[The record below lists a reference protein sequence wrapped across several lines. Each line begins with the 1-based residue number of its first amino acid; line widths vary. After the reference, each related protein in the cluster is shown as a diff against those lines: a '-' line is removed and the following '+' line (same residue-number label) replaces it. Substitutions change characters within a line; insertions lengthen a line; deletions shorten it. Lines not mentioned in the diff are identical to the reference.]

1 MEVQIMSNIFL
12 TGCALTIVILITIM
26 LTIKKSVNNEETKI
40 FKKMLI
46 CNILESL
53 VTTTIVIVA
62 LIWDQTFILE
72 LLNRIDVIL
81 IVTWCS
87 LMFSYIYYISKSKPI
102 QSIKKRLWVFNSI
115 VFLLALFLPVK
126 IINSNGIMD
135 STGPL
140 TYFGFVMAIL
150 YIAMMLYALLTSSK
164 EKKKLN
170 KNKYIPFYF
179 LIGLLIAVAILRLIV
194 PSINFISI
202 LLSLID
208 LIMIFTIENPD
219 LKMIDALNSAKNQA
233 EKANQAKTDFL
244 SSMSHE
250 IRTPLNAIVGFSSC
264 IEDAKTLEE
273 AKENAKDV
281 ITASNTLLEIVNGIL
296 DISKIEAGKM
306 EITNASYLAY
316 DVFNELG
323 KLMRPRAT
331 EKGLDLQIHVA
342 EDIPATLYGDASN
355 VKKVITNI
363 LSNAVK
369 YTKKG
374 YVKYDV
380 SCVKNGDVCRIIV
393 SVEDTG
399 RGIKPENID
408 KLFNK
413 FERLD
418 EDRNTTVEGTGLGLA
433 ITKQLVEM
441 MGGKIIVQSVF
452 GSGSKFT
459 IILNQKIVSEKER
472 VSVVN
477 EIEKNVAT
485 LLGKRILVVDDNT
498 LNLKVAGKILEKY
511 NPKEIIN
518 VSSGFE
524 CIDKIKSGEQFDL
537 ILMDDMMP
545 KMSGTE
551 TLAKLKQIEG
561 FHTPVVALT
570 ANAIT
575 GMREKYLAAGF
586 NDYLSKPIEKQPL
599 ETLLSS
605 IFKKVETPSSISNGQ
620 SLFGDLP
627 PSIYE
632 IGSNNKLDIAQP
644 SDLKSSCEIPPV
656 TENTKDLTNELLAT
670 EETKKSRLKQLTDAK
685 IDVSKGVEFLG
696 DMDTY
701 NDTAKDFIQNLEA
714 RIEKLKQLKDQNDM
728 TNYAIEVHALK
739 SDAKYLGCK
748 NLSEIAFE
756 QEVKSK
762 SNDVNFIITDFSR
775 LEKEC
780 ERILSIFQKY
790 LETIR

>member
-1 MEVQIMSNIFL
+1 MGNGYL
-12 TGCALTIVILITIM
+12 TGCALTVVILITIM
-26 LTIKKSVNNEETKI
+26 LIIKKSINNVETKI
-40 FKKMLI
+40 FKRMLL

-53 VTTTIVIVA
+53 TTTTIVIVA
-62 LIWDQTFILE
+62 LIWNQTFVLE

-87 LMFSYIYYISKSKPI
+87 LMFTYIYYISKPTPI
-102 QSIKKRLWVFNSI
+102 QNIKKRLWLFNGI
-115 VFLLALFLPVK
+115 VFLLALFLPVE

-140 TYFGFVMAIL
+140 TYLGFVIAAL
-150 YIAMMLYALLTSSK
+150 YIVMMLYVLLTSSK

-179 LIGLLIAVAILRLIV
+179 LIGLLIVVAILRLVI

-219 LKMIDALNSAKNQA
+219 LKMIEALNVAKDQA

-264 IEDAKTLEE
+264 IEDAKTLDE

-306 EITNASYLAY
+306 EITNANYQAY
-316 DVFNELG
+316 DTFKELG
-323 KLMRPRAT
+323 KLMIPRAT
-331 EKGLDLQIHVA
+331 ERGLDLQIHIA
-342 EDIPATLYGDASN
+342 EDIPKTLYGDAAN

-380 SCVKNGDVCRIIV
+380 SCVKNGDICRIIV

-441 MGGKIIVQSVF
+441 MGGKIIVQSVY

-459 IILNQKIVSEKER
+459 IILNQKIVSEGEKVTVMNENESGT
-472 VSVVN
+472 VS
-477 EIEKNVAT
+477 
-485 LLGKRILVVDDNT
+485 LLGKRVLVVDDNM

-511 NPKEIIN
+511 NPKELVN

-551 TLAKLKQIEG
+551 TLAKLKEIPG
-561 FHTPVVALT
+561 FQTPVVALT
-570 ANAIT
+570 ANAIN
-575 GMREKYLAAGF
+575 GMREKYLSAGF
-586 NDYLSKPIEKQPL
+586 NDYLAKPIEKEPL
-599 ETLLSS
+599 EKLLAT
-605 IFKKVETPSSISNGQ
+605 IFKSAPAPSSKPQ
-620 SLFGDLP
+620 EQDSLFGDLP
-627 PSIYE
+627 ASIYE
-632 IGSNNKLDIAQP
+632 VGSNDKLDIAQP
-644 SDLKSSCEIPPV
+644 ADLRDDYDIPPV
-656 TENTKDLTNELLAT
+656 TENTKDLTNELIAA
-670 EETKKSRLKQLTDAK
+670 EEKKQNSTKQLLDAR
-685 IDVSKGVEFLG
+685 IDVAKGLELLG
-696 DMDTY
+696 DIDTY
-701 NDTAKDFIQNLEA
+701 NDTAKDYVSGLES
-714 RIEKLKQLKDQNDM
+714 RMNKMRELKDQKDM
-728 TNYAIEVHALK
+728 ANYAVEVHSLK
-739 SDAKYLGCK
+739 SDSKYLGCK
-748 NLSEIAFE
+748 ELADIAFE
-756 QEVKSK
+756 EEVKSK
-762 SNDVNFIITDFSR
+762 SGDAEFITSDFAR
-775 LEKEC
+775 LEREVNRVR
-780 ERILSIFQKY
+780 EILQKY
-790 LETIR
+790 LETIQ

>member
-1 MEVQIMSNIFL
+1 MGNGYL
-12 TGCALTIVILITIM
+12 TGCALAIVILITIM
-26 LTIKKSVNNEETKI
+26 LIIKKSINNVETKI
-40 FKKMLI
+40 FKRMLL

-53 VTTTIVIVA
+53 TTTTIVIVA
-62 LIWDQTFILE
+62 LIWNQTFVLE

-87 LMFSYIYYISKSKPI
+87 LMFTYIYYISKPTPI
-102 QSIKKRLWVFNSI
+102 QNIKKQLWIFNGI
-115 VFLLALFLPVK
+115 VFLLALFLPVE

-140 TYFGFVMAIL
+140 TYLGFVIAAL
-150 YIAMMLYALLTSSK
+150 YIVMMLYVLLTSSK

-179 LIGLLIAVAILRLIV
+179 LIGLLIVVAILRLVI

-219 LKMIDALNSAKNQA
+219 LKMIEALNVAKDQA

-264 IEDAKTLEE
+264 IEDAKTLDE

-281 ITASNTLLEIVNGIL
+281 VTASNTLLEIVNGIL

-306 EITNASYLAY
+306 EITNANYQAY
-316 DVFNELG
+316 DTFKELG
-323 KLMRPRAT
+323 KLMIPRAT
-331 EKGLDLQIHVA
+331 ERGLDLRIHIA
-342 EDIPATLYGDASN
+342 EDIPKTLYGDAAN

-380 SCVKNGDVCRIIV
+380 SCVKNGDICRIIV

-441 MGGKIIVQSVF
+441 MGGKIIVQSVY

-459 IILNQKIVSEKER
+459 IILNQKIVSEGEKVTVMNENESGT
-472 VSVVN
+472 VS
-477 EIEKNVAT
+477 
-485 LLGKRILVVDDNT
+485 LLGKRVLVVDDNM

-511 NPKEIIN
+511 NPKELVN

-551 TLAKLKQIEG
+551 TLAKLKEIPG
-561 FHTPVVALT
+561 FQTPVVALT
-570 ANAIT
+570 ANAIN
-575 GMREKYLAAGF
+575 GMREKYLSAGF
-586 NDYLSKPIEKQPL
+586 NDYLAKPIEKEPL
-599 ETLLSS
+599 EKLLAT
-605 IFKKVETPSSISNGQ
+605 IFKSAPAPSSKPQ
-620 SLFGDLP
+620 EQDSLFGDLP
-627 PSIYE
+627 ASIYE
-632 IGSNNKLDIAQP
+632 VGSNDKLDIAQP
-644 SDLKSSCEIPPV
+644 ADLRDDYDIPPV
-656 TENTKDLTNELLAT
+656 TENTKDLTNELIAA
-670 EETKKSRLKQLTDAK
+670 EEKKQNSTKQLLDAR
-685 IDVSKGVEFLG
+685 IDVAKGLELLG
-696 DMDTY
+696 DIDTY
-701 NDTAKDFIQNLEA
+701 NDTAKDYVSGLES
-714 RIEKLKQLKDQNDM
+714 RMNKMRELKDQKDM
-728 TNYAIEVHALK
+728 ANYAVEVHSLK
-739 SDAKYLGCK
+739 SDSKYLGCK
-748 NLSEIAFE
+748 ELADIAFE
-756 QEVKSK
+756 EEVKSK
-762 SNDVNFIITDFSR
+762 SGDAEFITSDFAR
-775 LEKEC
+775 LEQEVNRVR
-780 ERILSIFQKY
+780 EILQKY
-790 LETIR
+790 LETIQ

>member
-1 MEVQIMSNIFL
+1 MGNGYL
-12 TGCALTIVILITIM
+12 TGCALTVVILITIM
-26 LTIKKSVNNEETKI
+26 LIIKKSINNVETKI
-40 FKKMLI
+40 FKRMLL

-53 VTTTIVIVA
+53 TTTTIVIVA
-62 LIWDQTFILE
+62 LIWNQTFVLE

-87 LMFSYIYYISKSKPI
+87 LMFTYIYYISKPTPI
-102 QSIKKRLWVFNSI
+102 QNIKKRLWLFNGI
-115 VFLLALFLPVK
+115 VFLLALFLPVE

-140 TYFGFVMAIL
+140 TYLGFVIAAL
-150 YIAMMLYALLTSSK
+150 YIVMMLYVLLTSSK

-179 LIGLLIAVAILRLIV
+179 LIGLLIVVAILRLVI

-219 LKMIDALNSAKNQA
+219 LKMIEALNVAKDQA

-264 IEDAKTLEE
+264 IEDAKTLDE

-281 ITASNTLLEIVNGIL
+281 VTASNTLLEIVNGIL

-306 EITNASYLAY
+306 EITNANYQAY
-316 DVFNELG
+316 DTFKELG
-323 KLMRPRAT
+323 KLMIPRAT
-331 EKGLDLQIHVA
+331 ERGLDLQIHIA
-342 EDIPATLYGDASN
+342 EDIPKTLYGDAAN

-380 SCVKNGDVCRIIV
+380 SCVKNGDICRIIV

-441 MGGKIIVQSVF
+441 MGGKIIVQSVY

-459 IILNQKIVSEKER
+459 IILNQKIVSEGEKVTVINENESGT
-472 VSVVN
+472 VS
-477 EIEKNVAT
+477 
-485 LLGKRILVVDDNT
+485 LLGKRVLVVDDNM

-511 NPKEIIN
+511 NPKELVN

-551 TLAKLKQIEG
+551 TLAKLKEIPG
-561 FHTPVVALT
+561 FQTPVVALT
-570 ANAIT
+570 ANAIN
-575 GMREKYLAAGF
+575 GMREKYLSAGF
-586 NDYLSKPIEKQPL
+586 NDYLAKPIEKEPL
-599 ETLLSS
+599 EKLLAT
-605 IFKKVETPSSISNGQ
+605 IFKSAPAPSSKPQ
-620 SLFGDLP
+620 EQDSLFGDLP
-627 PSIYE
+627 ASIYE
-632 IGSNNKLDIAQP
+632 VGSNDKLDIAQP
-644 SDLKSSCEIPPV
+644 ADLRDDYDIPPV
-656 TENTKDLTNELLAT
+656 TENTKDLTNELIAA
-670 EETKKSRLKQLTDAK
+670 EEKKQNSTKQLMDAR
-685 IDVSKGVEFLG
+685 IDVAKGLELLG
-696 DMDTY
+696 DIDTY
-701 NDTAKDFIQNLEA
+701 NDTAKDYVSGLES
-714 RIEKLKQLKDQNDM
+714 RMNKMRELKDQKDM
-728 TNYAIEVHALK
+728 ANYAVEVHSLK
-739 SDAKYLGCK
+739 SDSKYLGCK
-748 NLSEIAFE
+748 ELADIAFE
-756 QEVKSK
+756 EEVKSK
-762 SNDVNFIITDFSR
+762 SGDAEFITSDFAR
-775 LEKEC
+775 LEQEVNRVR
-780 ERILSIFQKY
+780 EILQKY
-790 LETIR
+790 LETIQ

>member
-1 MEVQIMSNIFL
+1 MGNGYL

-26 LTIKKSVNNEETKI
+26 LIIKKSINNVETKI
-40 FKKMLI
+40 FKRMLL

-53 VTTTIVIVA
+53 TTTTIVIVA
-62 LIWDQTFILE
+62 LIWNQTFVLE

-87 LMFSYIYYISKSKPI
+87 LMFTYIYYISKPTPI
-102 QSIKKRLWVFNSI
+102 QNIKKRLWLFNGI
-115 VFLLALFLPVK
+115 VFLLALFLPVE

-140 TYFGFVMAIL
+140 TYLGFVIAAL
-150 YIAMMLYALLTSSK
+150 YIVMMLYVLLTSSK

-179 LIGLLIAVAILRLIV
+179 LIGLLIVVAILRLVI

-219 LKMIDALNSAKNQA
+219 LKMIEALNVAKDQA

-264 IEDAKTLEE
+264 IEDAKTLDE

-281 ITASNTLLEIVNGIL
+281 VTASNTLLEIVNGIL

-306 EITNASYLAY
+306 EITNANYQAY
-316 DVFNELG
+316 DIFKELG
-323 KLMRPRAT
+323 KLMIPRAT
-331 EKGLDLQIHVA
+331 ERGLDLQIHIA
-342 EDIPATLYGDASN
+342 EDIPKTLYGDAAN

-380 SCVKNGDVCRIIV
+380 SCVKNGDICRIIV

-441 MGGKIIVQSVF
+441 MGGKIIVQSVY

-459 IILNQKIVSEKER
+459 IILNQKIVSEGEK
-472 VSVVN
+472 VTVIN
-477 EIEKNVAT
+477 ENESGTIS
-485 LLGKRILVVDDNT
+485 LLGKRVLVVDDNM

-511 NPKEIIN
+511 NPKELVN
-518 VSSGFE
+518 VSSGFD

-551 TLAKLKQIEG
+551 TLAKLKEIPG
-561 FHTPVVALT
+561 FQTPVVALT
-570 ANAIT
+570 ANAIN
-575 GMREKYLAAGF
+575 GMREKYLSAGF
-586 NDYLSKPIEKQPL
+586 NDYLAKPIEKEPL
-599 ETLLSS
+599 EKLLAT
-605 IFKKVETPSSISNGQ
+605 IFKSAPAPSSKPQ
-620 SLFGDLP
+620 EQDSLFGDLP
-627 PSIYE
+627 ASIYE
-632 IGSNNKLDIAQP
+632 VGSNDKLDIAQP
-644 SDLKSSCEIPPV
+644 ADLRDDYDIPPV
-656 TENTKDLTNELLAT
+656 TENTKDLTNELIAA
-670 EETKKSRLKQLTDAK
+670 EEKKQNSTKQLMDAR
-685 IDVSKGVEFLG
+685 IDVAKGLELLG
-696 DMDTY
+696 DIDTY
-701 NDTAKDFIQNLEA
+701 NDTAKDYVSGLES
-714 RIEKLKQLKDQNDM
+714 RMNKMRELKDQKDM
-728 TNYAIEVHALK
+728 ANYAVEVHSLK
-739 SDAKYLGCK
+739 SDSKYLGCK
-748 NLSEIAFE
+748 ELADIAFE
-756 QEVKSK
+756 EEVKSK
-762 SNDVNFIITDFSR
+762 SGDAEFITSDFAR
-775 LEKEC
+775 LEQEVNRVR
-780 ERILSIFQKY
+780 EILQKY
-790 LETIR
+790 LETIQ

>member
-1 MEVQIMSNIFL
+1 MGNGYL
-12 TGCALTIVILITIM
+12 TGCALTVVILITIM
-26 LTIKKSVNNEETKI
+26 LIIKKSINNVETKI
-40 FKKMLI
+40 FKRMLL

-53 VTTTIVIVA
+53 TTTTIVIVA
-62 LIWDQTFILE
+62 LIWNQTFVLE

-87 LMFSYIYYISKSKPI
+87 LMFTYIYYISKPTPI
-102 QSIKKRLWVFNSI
+102 QNIKKRLWLFNGI
-115 VFLLALFLPVK
+115 VFLLALFLPVE

-140 TYFGFVMAIL
+140 TYLGFVIAAL
-150 YIAMMLYALLTSSK
+150 YIVMMLYVLLTSSK

-179 LIGLLIAVAILRLIV
+179 LIGLLIVVAILRLVI

-219 LKMIDALNSAKNQA
+219 LKMIEALNVAKDQA

-264 IEDAKTLEE
+264 IEDAKTLDE

-281 ITASNTLLEIVNGIL
+281 VTASNTLLEIVNGIL

-306 EITNASYLAY
+306 EITNANYQAY
-316 DVFNELG
+316 DTFKELG
-323 KLMRPRAT
+323 KLMIPRAT
-331 EKGLDLQIHVA
+331 ERGLDLQIHIA
-342 EDIPATLYGDASN
+342 EDIPKTLYGDAAN

-380 SCVKNGDVCRIIV
+380 SCVKNGDICRIIV

-441 MGGKIIVQSVF
+441 MGGKIIVQSVY

-459 IILNQKIVSEKER
+459 IILNQKIVSEGEKVTVMNENESGT
-472 VSVVN
+472 VS
-477 EIEKNVAT
+477 
-485 LLGKRILVVDDNT
+485 LLGKRVLVVDDNM

-511 NPKEIIN
+511 NPKELVN

-551 TLAKLKQIEG
+551 TLAKLKEIPG
-561 FHTPVVALT
+561 FQTPVVALT
-570 ANAIT
+570 ANAIN
-575 GMREKYLAAGF
+575 GMREKYLSAGF
-586 NDYLSKPIEKQPL
+586 NDYLAKPIEKEPL
-599 ETLLSS
+599 EKLLAT
-605 IFKKVETPSSISNGQ
+605 IFKSAPAPSSKPQ
-620 SLFGDLP
+620 EQDSLFGDLP
-627 PSIYE
+627 ASIYE
-632 IGSNNKLDIAQP
+632 VGSNDKLDIAQP
-644 SDLKSSCEIPPV
+644 ADLRDDYDIPPV
-656 TENTKDLTNELLAT
+656 TENTKDLTNELIAA
-670 EETKKSRLKQLTDAK
+670 EEKKRNSTKQLMDAR
-685 IDVSKGVEFLG
+685 IDVAKGLELLG
-696 DMDTY
+696 DIDTY
-701 NDTAKDFIQNLEA
+701 NDTAKDYVSGLES
-714 RIEKLKQLKDQNDM
+714 RMNKMRELKDQKDM
-728 TNYAIEVHALK
+728 ANYAVEVHSLK
-739 SDAKYLGCK
+739 SDSKYLGCK
-748 NLSEIAFE
+748 ELADIAFE
-756 QEVKSK
+756 EEVKSK
-762 SNDVNFIITDFSR
+762 SGDAEFITSDFAR
-775 LEKEC
+775 LEQEVNRVR
-780 ERILSIFQKY
+780 EILQKY
-790 LETIR
+790 LETIQ

>member
-1 MEVQIMSNIFL
+1 MGNGYL
-12 TGCALTIVILITIM
+12 TGCALAIVILITIM
-26 LTIKKSVNNEETKI
+26 LIIKKSINNVETKI
-40 FKKMLI
+40 FKRMLL

-53 VTTTIVIVA
+53 TTTTIVIVA
-62 LIWDQTFILE
+62 LIWNQTFVLE

-87 LMFSYIYYISKSKPI
+87 LMFTYIYYISKPTPI
-102 QSIKKRLWVFNSI
+102 QNIKKRLWLFNGI
-115 VFLLALFLPVK
+115 VFLLALFLPVE

-140 TYFGFVMAIL
+140 TYLGFVIAAL
-150 YIAMMLYALLTSSK
+150 YIVMMLYVLLTSSK

-179 LIGLLIAVAILRLIV
+179 LIGLLIVVAILRLVI

-219 LKMIDALNSAKNQA
+219 LKMIEALNVAKDQA

-264 IEDAKTLEE
+264 IEDAKTLDE

-281 ITASNTLLEIVNGIL
+281 VTASNTLLEIVNGIL

-306 EITNASYLAY
+306 EITNANYQAY
-316 DVFNELG
+316 DTFKELG
-323 KLMRPRAT
+323 KLMIPRAT
-331 EKGLDLQIHVA
+331 ERGLDLQIHIA
-342 EDIPATLYGDASN
+342 EDIPKTLYGDAAN

-380 SCVKNGDVCRIIV
+380 SCVKNGDICRIIV

-441 MGGKIIVQSVF
+441 MGGKIIVQSVY

-459 IILNQKIVSEKER
+459 IILNQKIVSEGEK
-472 VSVVN
+472 VTVIN
-477 EIEKNVAT
+477 ENESGTIS
-485 LLGKRILVVDDNT
+485 LLGKRVLVVDDNM

-511 NPKEIIN
+511 NPKELVN

-551 TLAKLKQIEG
+551 TLAKLKEIPG
-561 FHTPVVALT
+561 FQTPVVALT
-570 ANAIT
+570 ANAIN
-575 GMREKYLAAGF
+575 GMREKYLSAGF
-586 NDYLSKPIEKQPL
+586 NDYLAKPIEKEPL
-599 ETLLSS
+599 EKLLAT
-605 IFKKVETPSSISNGQ
+605 IFKSAPAPSSKPQ
-620 SLFGDLP
+620 EQDSLFGDLP
-627 PSIYE
+627 ASIYE
-632 IGSNNKLDIAQP
+632 VGSNDKLDIAQP
-644 SDLKSSCEIPPV
+644 ADLRDDYDIPPV
-656 TENTKDLTNELLAT
+656 TENTKDLTNELIAA
-670 EETKKSRLKQLTDAK
+670 EEKKQNSTKQLMDAR
-685 IDVSKGVEFLG
+685 IDVAKGLELLG
-696 DMDTY
+696 DIDTY
-701 NDTAKDFIQNLEA
+701 NDTAKDYVSGLES
-714 RIEKLKQLKDQNDM
+714 RMNKMRELKDQKDM
-728 TNYAIEVHALK
+728 ANYAVEVHSLK
-739 SDAKYLGCK
+739 SDSKYLGCK
-748 NLSEIAFE
+748 ELADIAFE
-756 QEVKSK
+756 EEVKSK
-762 SNDVNFIITDFSR
+762 SGDAEFITSDFAR
-775 LEKEC
+775 LEQEVNRVR
-780 ERILSIFQKY
+780 EILQKY
-790 LETIR
+790 LETIQ

>member
-1 MEVQIMSNIFL
+1 MGNGYL
-12 TGCALTIVILITIM
+12 TGCALTVVILITIM
-26 LTIKKSVNNEETKI
+26 LIIKKSINNVETKI
-40 FKKMLI
+40 FKRMLL

-53 VTTTIVIVA
+53 TTTTIVIVA
-62 LIWDQTFILE
+62 LIWNQTFVLE

-87 LMFSYIYYISKSKPI
+87 LMFTYIYYISKPTPI
-102 QSIKKRLWVFNSI
+102 QNIKKRLWLFNGI
-115 VFLLALFLPVK
+115 VFLLALFLPVE

-140 TYFGFVMAIL
+140 TYLGFVIAAL
-150 YIAMMLYALLTSSK
+150 YIVMMLYVLLTSSK

-179 LIGLLIAVAILRLIV
+179 LIGLLIVVAILRLVI

-219 LKMIDALNSAKNQA
+219 LKMIEALNVAKDQA

-264 IEDAKTLEE
+264 IEDAKTLDE

-281 ITASNTLLEIVNGIL
+281 VTASNTLLEIVNGIL

-306 EITNASYLAY
+306 EITNANYQAY
-316 DVFNELG
+316 DTFKELG
-323 KLMRPRAT
+323 KLMIPRAT
-331 EKGLDLQIHVA
+331 ERGLDLQIHIA
-342 EDIPATLYGDASN
+342 EDIPKTLYGDAAN

-380 SCVKNGDVCRIIV
+380 SCVKNGDICRIIV

-441 MGGKIIVQSVF
+441 MGGKIIVQSVY

-459 IILNQKIVSEKER
+459 IILNQKIVSEGEKVTVMNENESGT
-472 VSVVN
+472 VS
-477 EIEKNVAT
+477 
-485 LLGKRILVVDDNT
+485 LLGKRVLVVDDNM

-511 NPKEIIN
+511 NPKELVN

-551 TLAKLKQIEG
+551 TLAKLKEIPG
-561 FHTPVVALT
+561 FQTPVVALT
-570 ANAIT
+570 ANAIN
-575 GMREKYLAAGF
+575 GMREKYLSAGF
-586 NDYLSKPIEKQPL
+586 NDYLAKPIEKEPL
-599 ETLLSS
+599 EKLLAT
-605 IFKKVETPSSISNGQ
+605 IFKSAPAPSSKPQ
-620 SLFGDLP
+620 EQDSLFGDLP
-627 PSIYE
+627 ASIYE
-632 IGSNNKLDIAQP
+632 VGSNDKLDIAQP
-644 SDLKSSCEIPPV
+644 ADLRDDYDIPPV
-656 TENTKDLTNELLAT
+656 TENTKDLTNELIAA
-670 EETKKSRLKQLTDAK
+670 EEKKQNSTKQLMDAR
-685 IDVSKGVEFLG
+685 IDVAKGLELLG
-696 DMDTY
+696 DIDTY
-701 NDTAKDFIQNLEA
+701 NDTAKDYVSGLES
-714 RIEKLKQLKDQNDM
+714 RMNKMRELKDQKDM
-728 TNYAIEVHALK
+728 ANYAVEVHSLK
-739 SDAKYLGCK
+739 SDSKYLGCK
-748 NLSEIAFE
+748 ELADIAFE
-756 QEVKSK
+756 EEVKSK
-762 SNDVNFIITDFSR
+762 SGDAEFITSDFAR
-775 LEKEC
+775 LEREVNRVR
-780 ERILSIFQKY
+780 EILQKY
-790 LETIR
+790 LETIQ

>member
-1 MEVQIMSNIFL
+1 MGNGYL
-12 TGCALTIVILITIM
+12 TGCALAIVILITIM
-26 LTIKKSVNNEETKI
+26 LIIKKSINNVETKI
-40 FKKMLI
+40 FKRMLL

-53 VTTTIVIVA
+53 TTTTIVIVA
-62 LIWDQTFILE
+62 LIWNQTFVLE

-87 LMFSYIYYISKSKPI
+87 LMFTYIYYISKPTPI
-102 QSIKKRLWVFNSI
+102 QNIKKQLWIFNGI
-115 VFLLALFLPVK
+115 VFLLALFLPVE

-140 TYFGFVMAIL
+140 TYLGFVIAAL
-150 YIAMMLYALLTSSK
+150 YIVMMLYVLLTSSK

-179 LIGLLIAVAILRLIV
+179 LIGLLIVVAILRLVI

-219 LKMIDALNSAKNQA
+219 LKMIEALNAAKDQA

-264 IEDAKTLEE
+264 IEDAKTLDE

-281 ITASNTLLEIVNGIL
+281 VTASNTLLEIVNGIL

-306 EITNASYLAY
+306 EITNANYQAY
-316 DVFNELG
+316 DTFKELG
-323 KLMRPRAT
+323 KLMIPRAT
-331 EKGLDLQIHVA
+331 ERGLDLQIHIA
-342 EDIPATLYGDASN
+342 EDIPKTLYGDAAN

-380 SCVKNGDVCRIIV
+380 SCVKNGDICRIIV

-441 MGGKIIVQSVF
+441 MGGKIIVQSIY

-459 IILNQKIVSEKER
+459 IILNQKIVSEGEK
-472 VSVVN
+472 VTVIN
-477 EIEKNVAT
+477 ENESGTIS
-485 LLGKRILVVDDNT
+485 LLGKRVLVVDDNM

-511 NPKEIIN
+511 NPKELVN

-551 TLAKLKQIEG
+551 TLAKLKKIPG
-561 FHTPVVALT
+561 FQTPVVALT
-570 ANAIT
+570 ANAIN
-575 GMREKYLAAGF
+575 GMREKYLSAGF
-586 NDYLSKPIEKQPL
+586 NDYLAKPIEKEPL
-599 ETLLSS
+599 EKLLAT
-605 IFKKVETPSSISNGQ
+605 IFKSTPAPSSKPQ
-620 SLFGDLP
+620 EQDSLFGDLP
-627 PSIYE
+627 ASIYE
-632 IGSNNKLDIAQP
+632 VGSNDKLDIAQP
-644 SDLKSSCEIPPV
+644 ADLRDDYDIPPV
-656 TENTKDLTNELLAT
+656 TENTKDLTNELIAA
-670 EETKKSRLKQLTDAK
+670 EEKKQNSTKQLMDAR
-685 IDVSKGVEFLG
+685 IDVAKGLELLG
-696 DMDTY
+696 DIDTY
-701 NDTAKDFIQNLEA
+701 NDTAKDYVSGLES
-714 RIEKLKQLKDQNDM
+714 RMNKMRELKDQKDM
-728 TNYAIEVHALK
+728 ANYAVEVHSLK
-739 SDAKYLGCK
+739 SDSKYLGCK
-748 NLSEIAFE
+748 ELADIAFE
-756 QEVKSK
+756 EEVKSK
-762 SNDVNFIITDFSR
+762 SGDAEFITSDFAR
-775 LEKEC
+775 LEQEVNRVR
-780 ERILSIFQKY
+780 EILQKY
-790 LETIR
+790 LETIQ

>member
-1 MEVQIMSNIFL
+1 MGNGYL
-12 TGCALTIVILITIM
+12 TGCALTVVILITIM
-26 LTIKKSVNNEETKI
+26 LIIKKSINNVETKI
-40 FKKMLI
+40 FKRMLL

-53 VTTTIVIVA
+53 TTTTIVIVA
-62 LIWDQTFILE
+62 LIWNQTFVLE

-87 LMFSYIYYISKSKPI
+87 LMFTYIYYISKPTPI
-102 QSIKKRLWVFNSI
+102 QNIKKRLWLFNGI
-115 VFLLALFLPVK
+115 VFLLALFLPVE

-140 TYFGFVMAIL
+140 TYLGFVIAAL
-150 YIAMMLYALLTSSK
+150 YIVMMLYVLLTSSK

-179 LIGLLIAVAILRLIV
+179 LIGLLIVVAILRLVI

-219 LKMIDALNSAKNQA
+219 LKMIEALNVAKDQA

-264 IEDAKTLEE
+264 IEDAKTLDE

-281 ITASNTLLEIVNGIL
+281 VTASNTLLEIVNGIL

-306 EITNASYLAY
+306 EITNANYQAY
-316 DVFNELG
+316 DTFKELG
-323 KLMRPRAT
+323 KLMIPRAT
-331 EKGLDLQIHVA
+331 ERGLDLQIHIA
-342 EDIPATLYGDASN
+342 EDIPKTLYGDAAN

-380 SCVKNGDVCRIIV
+380 SCVKNGDICRIIV

-441 MGGKIIVQSVF
+441 MGGKIIVQSVY

-459 IILNQKIVSEKER
+459 IILNQKIVSEGEK
-472 VSVVN
+472 VTVIN
-477 EIEKNVAT
+477 ENESGTIS
-485 LLGKRILVVDDNT
+485 LLGKRVLVVDDNM

-511 NPKEIIN
+511 NPKELVN

-551 TLAKLKQIEG
+551 TLAKLKEIPG
-561 FHTPVVALT
+561 FQTPVVALT
-570 ANAIT
+570 ANAIN
-575 GMREKYLAAGF
+575 GMREKYLSAGF
-586 NDYLSKPIEKQPL
+586 NDYLAKPIEKEPL
-599 ETLLSS
+599 EKLLAT
-605 IFKKVETPSSISNGQ
+605 IFKSAPAPSSKPQ
-620 SLFGDLP
+620 EQDSLFGDLP
-627 PSIYE
+627 ASIYE
-632 IGSNNKLDIAQP
+632 VGSNDKLDIAQP
-644 SDLKSSCEIPPV
+644 ADLRDDYDIPPV
-656 TENTKDLTNELLAT
+656 TENTKDLTNELIAA
-670 EETKKSRLKQLTDAK
+670 EEKKQNSTKQLLDAR
-685 IDVSKGVEFLG
+685 IDVAKGLELLG
-696 DMDTY
+696 DIDTY
-701 NDTAKDFIQNLEA
+701 NDTAKDYVSGLES
-714 RIEKLKQLKDQNDM
+714 RMNKMRELKDQKDM
-728 TNYAIEVHALK
+728 ANYAVEVHSLK
-739 SDAKYLGCK
+739 SDSKYLGCK
-748 NLSEIAFE
+748 ELADIAFE
-756 QEVKSK
+756 EEVKSK
-762 SNDVNFIITDFSR
+762 SGDAEFITSDFAR
-775 LEKEC
+775 LEREVNRVR
-780 ERILSIFQKY
+780 EILQKY
-790 LETIR
+790 LETIQ

>member
-1 MEVQIMSNIFL
+1 MGNGYL
-12 TGCALTIVILITIM
+12 TGCALTVVILITIM
-26 LTIKKSVNNEETKI
+26 LIIKKSINNVETKI
-40 FKKMLI
+40 FKRMLL

-53 VTTTIVIVA
+53 TTTTIVIVA
-62 LIWDQTFILE
+62 LIWNQTFVLE

-87 LMFSYIYYISKSKPI
+87 LMFTYIYYISKPTPI
-102 QSIKKRLWVFNSI
+102 QNIKKQLWIFNGI
-115 VFLLALFLPVK
+115 VFLLALFLPVE

-140 TYFGFVMAIL
+140 TYLGFVIAAL
-150 YIAMMLYALLTSSK
+150 YIVMMLYVLLTSSK

-179 LIGLLIAVAILRLIV
+179 LIGLLIVVAILRLVI

-219 LKMIDALNSAKNQA
+219 LKMIEALNVAKDQA

-264 IEDAKTLEE
+264 IEDAKTLDE

-281 ITASNTLLEIVNGIL
+281 VTASNTLLEIVNGIL

-306 EITNASYLAY
+306 EITNANYQAY
-316 DVFNELG
+316 DTFKELG
-323 KLMRPRAT
+323 KLMIPRAT
-331 EKGLDLQIHVA
+331 ERGLDLQIHVA
-342 EDIPATLYGDASN
+342 EDIPKTLYGDAAN

-380 SCVKNGDVCRIIV
+380 SCVKNGDICRIIV

-441 MGGKIIVQSVF
+441 MGGKIIVQSVY

-459 IILNQKIVSEKER
+459 IILNQKIVSEGEKVTVMNENESGT
-472 VSVVN
+472 VS
-477 EIEKNVAT
+477 
-485 LLGKRILVVDDNT
+485 LLGKRVLVVDDNM

-511 NPKEIIN
+511 NPKELVN

-551 TLAKLKQIEG
+551 TLAKLKEIPG
-561 FHTPVVALT
+561 FQTPVVALT
-570 ANAIT
+570 ANAIN
-575 GMREKYLAAGF
+575 GMREKYLSAGF
-586 NDYLSKPIEKQPL
+586 NDYLAKPIEKEPL
-599 ETLLSS
+599 EKLLAT
-605 IFKKVETPSSISNGQ
+605 IFKSAPAPSSKPQ
-620 SLFGDLP
+620 EQDSLFGDLP
-627 PSIYE
+627 ASIYE
-632 IGSNNKLDIAQP
+632 VGSNDKLDIAQP
-644 SDLKSSCEIPPV
+644 ADLRDDYDIPPV
-656 TENTKDLTNELLAT
+656 TENTKDLTNELIAA
-670 EETKKSRLKQLTDAK
+670 EEKKQNSTKQLMDAR
-685 IDVSKGVEFLG
+685 IDVAKGLELLG
-696 DMDTY
+696 DIDTY
-701 NDTAKDFIQNLEA
+701 NDTAKDYVSGLES
-714 RIEKLKQLKDQNDM
+714 RMNKMRELKDQKDM
-728 TNYAIEVHALK
+728 ANYAVEVHSLK
-739 SDAKYLGCK
+739 SDSKYLGCK
-748 NLSEIAFE
+748 ELADIAFE
-756 QEVKSK
+756 EEVKSK
-762 SNDVNFIITDFSR
+762 SGDAEFITSDFAR
-775 LEKEC
+775 LEQEVNRVR
-780 ERILSIFQKY
+780 EILQKY
-790 LETIR
+790 LETIQ

>member
-1 MEVQIMSNIFL
+1 MGNGYL
-12 TGCALTIVILITIM
+12 TGCALAIVILITIM
-26 LTIKKSVNNEETKI
+26 LIIKKSINNVETKI
-40 FKKMLI
+40 FKRMLL

-53 VTTTIVIVA
+53 TTTTIVIVA
-62 LIWDQTFILE
+62 LIWNQTFVLE

-87 LMFSYIYYISKSKPI
+87 LMFTYIYYISKPTPI
-102 QSIKKRLWVFNSI
+102 QNIKKQLWIFNGI
-115 VFLLALFLPVK
+115 VFLLALFLPVE

-140 TYFGFVMAIL
+140 TYLGFVIAAL
-150 YIAMMLYALLTSSK
+150 YIVMMLYVLLTSSK

-179 LIGLLIAVAILRLIV
+179 LIGLLIVVAILRLVI

-219 LKMIDALNSAKNQA
+219 LKMIEALNVAKDQA

-264 IEDAKTLEE
+264 IEDAKTLDE

-306 EITNASYLAY
+306 EITNANYQAY
-316 DVFNELG
+316 DTFKELG
-323 KLMRPRAT
+323 KLMIPRAT
-331 EKGLDLQIHVA
+331 ERGLDLQIHIA
-342 EDIPATLYGDASN
+342 EDIPKTLYGDAAN

-380 SCVKNGDVCRIIV
+380 SCVKNGDICRIIV

-441 MGGKIIVQSVF
+441 MGGKIIVQSVY

-459 IILNQKIVSEKER
+459 IILNQKIVSEGEK
-472 VSVVN
+472 VTVIN
-477 EIEKNVAT
+477 ENESGTIS
-485 LLGKRILVVDDNT
+485 LLGKRVLVVDDNM

-511 NPKEIIN
+511 NPKELVN

-551 TLAKLKQIEG
+551 TLAKLKEIPG
-561 FHTPVVALT
+561 FQTPVVALT
-570 ANAIT
+570 ANAIN
-575 GMREKYLAAGF
+575 GMREKYLSAGF
-586 NDYLSKPIEKQPL
+586 NDYLAKPIEKEPL
-599 ETLLSS
+599 EKLLAT
-605 IFKKVETPSSISNGQ
+605 IFKSTPAPSSKLQ
-620 SLFGDLP
+620 EQDSLFGDLP
-627 PSIYE
+627 ASIYE
-632 IGSNNKLDIAQP
+632 VGSNDKLDIAQP
-644 SDLKSSCEIPPV
+644 ADLRDDYDIPPV
-656 TENTKDLTNELLAT
+656 TENTKDLTNELIVA
-670 EETKKSRLKQLTDAK
+670 EEKKQNSTKQLMGAR
-685 IDVSKGVEFLG
+685 IDVAKGLELLG
-696 DMDTY
+696 DIDTY
-701 NDTAKDFIQNLEA
+701 NDTAKDYVGGLES
-714 RIEKLKQLKDQNDM
+714 RMNKMRELKDQKDM
-728 TNYAIEVHALK
+728 ANYAVEVHSLK
-739 SDAKYLGCK
+739 SDSKYLGCK
-748 NLSEIAFE
+748 ELADIAFE
-756 QEVKSK
+756 EEVKSK
-762 SNDVNFIITDFSR
+762 SGDAEFITSDFAR
-775 LEKEC
+775 LEQEVNRVR
-780 ERILSIFQKY
+780 EIFQKY
-790 LETIR
+790 LETIQ

>member
-1 MEVQIMSNIFL
+1 MGNGYL
-12 TGCALTIVILITIM
+12 TGCALTVVILITIM
-26 LTIKKSVNNEETKI
+26 LIIKKSINNVETKI
-40 FKKMLI
+40 FKRMLL

-53 VTTTIVIVA
+53 TTTTIVIVA
-62 LIWDQTFILE
+62 LIWNQTFVLE

-87 LMFSYIYYISKSKPI
+87 LMFTYIYYISKPTPI
-102 QSIKKRLWVFNSI
+102 QNIKKRLWLFNGI
-115 VFLLALFLPVK
+115 VFLLALFLPVE
-126 IINSNGIMD
+126 ITNSNGIMD

-140 TYFGFVMAIL
+140 TYLGFVIAAL
-150 YIAMMLYALLTSSK
+150 YIVMMLYVLLTSSK

-179 LIGLLIAVAILRLIV
+179 LIGLLIVVAILRLVI

-219 LKMIDALNSAKNQA
+219 LKMIEALNVAKDQA

-264 IEDAKTLEE
+264 IEDAKTLDE

-281 ITASNTLLEIVNGIL
+281 VTASNTLLEIVNGIL

-306 EITNASYLAY
+306 EITNANYQAY
-316 DVFNELG
+316 DTFKELG
-323 KLMRPRAT
+323 KLMIPRAT
-331 EKGLDLQIHVA
+331 ERGLDLQIHIA
-342 EDIPATLYGDASN
+342 EDIPKTLYGDAAN

-380 SCVKNGDVCRIIV
+380 SCVKNGDICRIIV

-441 MGGKIIVQSVF
+441 MGGKIIVQSVY

-459 IILNQKIVSEKER
+459 IILNQKIVSEGEKVTVMNENESGT
-472 VSVVN
+472 VS
-477 EIEKNVAT
+477 
-485 LLGKRILVVDDNT
+485 LLGKRVLVVDDNM

-511 NPKEIIN
+511 NPKELVN

-551 TLAKLKQIEG
+551 TLAKLKEIPG
-561 FHTPVVALT
+561 FQTPVVALT
-570 ANAIT
+570 ANAIN
-575 GMREKYLAAGF
+575 GMREKYLSAGF
-586 NDYLSKPIEKQPL
+586 NDYLAKPIEKEPL
-599 ETLLSS
+599 EKLLAT
-605 IFKKVETPSSISNGQ
+605 IFKSAPAPSSKPQ
-620 SLFGDLP
+620 EQDSLFGDLP
-627 PSIYE
+627 ASIYE
-632 IGSNNKLDIAQP
+632 VGSNDKLDIAQP
-644 SDLKSSCEIPPV
+644 ADLRDDYDIPPV
-656 TENTKDLTNELLAT
+656 TENTKDLTNELIAA
-670 EETKKSRLKQLTDAK
+670 EEKKQNSTKQLMDAR
-685 IDVSKGVEFLG
+685 IDVAKGLELLG
-696 DMDTY
+696 DIDTY
-701 NDTAKDFIQNLEA
+701 NDTAKDYVSGLES
-714 RIEKLKQLKDQNDM
+714 RMNKMRELKDQKDM
-728 TNYAIEVHALK
+728 ANYAVEVHSLK
-739 SDAKYLGCK
+739 SDSKYLGCK
-748 NLSEIAFE
+748 ELADIAFE
-756 QEVKSK
+756 EEVKSK
-762 SNDVNFIITDFSR
+762 SGDAEFITSDFAR
-775 LEKEC
+775 LEQEVNRVR
-780 ERILSIFQKY
+780 EILQKY
-790 LETIR
+790 LETIQ

>member
-1 MEVQIMSNIFL
+1 MGNGYL

-26 LTIKKSVNNEETKI
+26 LIIKKSINNVETKI
-40 FKKMLI
+40 FKRMLL

-53 VTTTIVIVA
+53 TTTTIVIVA
-62 LIWDQTFILE
+62 LIWNQTFVLE

-87 LMFSYIYYISKSKPI
+87 LMFTYIYYISKPTPI
-102 QSIKKRLWVFNSI
+102 QNIKKRLWLFNGI
-115 VFLLALFLPVK
+115 VFLLALFLPVE

-140 TYFGFVMAIL
+140 TYLGFVIAAL
-150 YIAMMLYALLTSSK
+150 YIVMMLYVLLTSSK

-179 LIGLLIAVAILRLIV
+179 LIGLLIVVAILRLVI

-219 LKMIDALNSAKNQA
+219 LKMIEALNVAKDQA

-264 IEDAKTLEE
+264 IEDTKTLEE

-306 EITNASYLAY
+306 EITNANYQAY
-316 DVFNELG
+316 DTFKELG
-323 KLMRPRAT
+323 KLMKPRAT
-331 EKGLDLQIHVA
+331 ERGLDLQIHVA
-342 EDIPATLYGDASN
+342 EDIPKTLYGDAAN

-380 SCVKNGDVCRIIV
+380 SCVKNGDICRIIV

-441 MGGKIIVQSVF
+441 MGGKIIVQSVY

-459 IILNQKIVSEKER
+459 IILNQKIVSEGEK
-472 VSVVN
+472 VTVIN
-477 EIEKNVAT
+477 ENESGTIS
-485 LLGKRILVVDDNT
+485 LLGKRVLVVDDNM

-511 NPKEIIN
+511 NPKELVN

-551 TLAKLKQIEG
+551 TLAKLKEIPG
-561 FHTPVVALT
+561 FQTPVVALT
-570 ANAIT
+570 ANAIN
-575 GMREKYLAAGF
+575 GMREKYLSAGF
-586 NDYLSKPIEKQPL
+586 NDYLAKPIEKEPL
-599 ETLLSS
+599 EKLLAT
-605 IFKKVETPSSISNGQ
+605 IFKSAPAPSSKPQ
-620 SLFGDLP
+620 EQDSLFGDLP
-627 PSIYE
+627 ASIYE
-632 IGSNNKLDIAQP
+632 VGSNDKLDIAQP
-644 SDLKSSCEIPPV
+644 ADLRDDYDIPPV
-656 TENTKDLTNELLAT
+656 TENTKDLTNELIAA
-670 EETKKSRLKQLTDAK
+670 EEKKQNSTKQLMDAR
-685 IDVSKGVEFLG
+685 IDVAKGLELLG
-696 DMDTY
+696 DIDTY
-701 NDTAKDFIQNLEA
+701 NDTAKDYVSGLES
-714 RIEKLKQLKDQNDM
+714 RMNKMRELKDQKDM
-728 TNYAIEVHALK
+728 ANYAVEVHSLK
-739 SDAKYLGCK
+739 SDSKYLGCK
-748 NLSEIAFE
+748 ELADIAFE
-756 QEVKSK
+756 EEVKSK
-762 SNDVNFIITDFSR
+762 SGDAEFITSDFAR
-775 LEKEC
+775 LEQEVNRVR
-780 ERILSIFQKY
+780 EILQKY
-790 LETIR
+790 LETIQ

>member
-1 MEVQIMSNIFL
+1 MGNGYL
-12 TGCALTIVILITIM
+12 TGCALAIVILITIM
-26 LTIKKSVNNEETKI
+26 LIIKKSINNVETKI
-40 FKKMLI
+40 FKRMLL

-53 VTTTIVIVA
+53 TTTTIVIVA
-62 LIWDQTFILE
+62 LIWNQTFVLE

-87 LMFSYIYYISKSKPI
+87 LMFTYIYYISKPTPI
-102 QSIKKRLWVFNSI
+102 QNIKKQLWIFNGI
-115 VFLLALFLPVK
+115 VFLLALFLPVE

-140 TYFGFVMAIL
+140 TYLGFVIAAL
-150 YIAMMLYALLTSSK
+150 YIVMMLYVLLTSSK

-179 LIGLLIAVAILRLIV
+179 LIGLLIVVAILRLVI

-219 LKMIDALNSAKNQA
+219 LKMIEALNVAKDQA

-264 IEDAKTLEE
+264 IEDAKTLDE

-281 ITASNTLLEIVNGIL
+281 VTASNTLLEIVNGIL

-306 EITNASYLAY
+306 EITNANYQAY
-316 DVFNELG
+316 DTFKELG
-323 KLMRPRAT
+323 KLMIPRAT
-331 EKGLDLQIHVA
+331 ERGLDLQIHIA
-342 EDIPATLYGDASN
+342 EDIPKTLYGDAAN

-380 SCVKNGDVCRIIV
+380 SCVKNGDICRIIV

-441 MGGKIIVQSVF
+441 MGGKIIVQSVY

-459 IILNQKIVSEKER
+459 IILNQKIVSEGEK
-472 VSVVN
+472 VTVINKN
-477 EIEKNVAT
+477 ESGTIS
-485 LLGKRILVVDDNT
+485 LLGKRVLVVDDNM

-511 NPKEIIN
+511 NPKELVN

-551 TLAKLKQIEG
+551 TLAKLKEIPG
-561 FHTPVVALT
+561 FQTPVVALT
-570 ANAIT
+570 ANAIN
-575 GMREKYLAAGF
+575 GMREKYLSAGF
-586 NDYLSKPIEKQPL
+586 NDYLAKPIEKEPL
-599 ETLLSS
+599 EELLAT
-605 IFKKVETPSSISNGQ
+605 IFKSAPTPSSKPQ
-620 SLFGDLP
+620 EQDSLFGDLP
-627 PSIYE
+627 ASIYE
-632 IGSNNKLDIAQP
+632 VGSNDKLDIAQP
-644 SDLKSSCEIPPV
+644 ADLRDDYDIPPV
-656 TENTKDLTNELLAT
+656 TENTKDLTNELIAA
-670 EETKKSRLKQLTDAK
+670 EEKKQNSTKQLMDVR
-685 IDVSKGVEFLG
+685 IDVAKGLELLG
-696 DMDTY
+696 DIDTY
-701 NDTAKDFIQNLEA
+701 NDTAKDYVSGLES
-714 RIEKLKQLKDQNDM
+714 RMNKMRELKDQKDM
-728 TNYAIEVHALK
+728 ANYAVEVHSLK
-739 SDAKYLGCK
+739 SDSKYLGCK
-748 NLSEIAFE
+748 ELADIAFE
-756 QEVKSK
+756 EEVKSK
-762 SNDVNFIITDFSR
+762 SGDAEFITSDFAR
-775 LEKEC
+775 LEQEVNRVR
-780 ERILSIFQKY
+780 EILRKY
-790 LETIR
+790 LETIQ

>member
-1 MEVQIMSNIFL
+1 MGNGYL
-12 TGCALTIVILITIM
+12 TGCALTVVILITIM
-26 LTIKKSVNNEETKI
+26 LIIKKSINNVETKI
-40 FKKMLI
+40 FKRMLL

-53 VTTTIVIVA
+53 TTTTIVIVA
-62 LIWDQTFILE
+62 LIWNQTFVLE

-87 LMFSYIYYISKSKPI
+87 LMFTYIYYISKPTPI
-102 QSIKKRLWVFNSI
+102 QNIKKRLWLFNGI
-115 VFLLALFLPVK
+115 VFLLALFLPVE

-140 TYFGFVMAIL
+140 TYLGFVIAAL
-150 YIAMMLYALLTSSK
+150 YIVMMLYVLLTSSK

-179 LIGLLIAVAILRLIV
+179 LIGLLIVVAILRLVI

-219 LKMIDALNSAKNQA
+219 LKMIEALNVAKDQA

-264 IEDAKTLEE
+264 IEDAKTLDE

-281 ITASNTLLEIVNGIL
+281 VTASNTLLEIVNGIL

-306 EITNASYLAY
+306 EITNANYQAY
-316 DVFNELG
+316 DTFKELG
-323 KLMRPRAT
+323 KLMIPRAT
-331 EKGLDLQIHVA
+331 ERGLDLQIHIA
-342 EDIPATLYGDASN
+342 EDIPKTLYGDAAN

-380 SCVKNGDVCRIIV
+380 SCVKNGDICRIIV

-441 MGGKIIVQSVF
+441 MGGKIIVQSVY

-459 IILNQKIVSEKER
+459 IILNQKIVSEGEK
-472 VSVVN
+472 VTVMN
-477 EIEKNVAT
+477 ENESGTIS
-485 LLGKRILVVDDNT
+485 LLGKRVLVVDDNM

-511 NPKEIIN
+511 NPKELVN

-551 TLAKLKQIEG
+551 TLAKLKEIPG
-561 FHTPVVALT
+561 FQTPVVALT
-570 ANAIT
+570 ANAIN
-575 GMREKYLAAGF
+575 GMREKYLSAGF
-586 NDYLSKPIEKQPL
+586 NDYLAKPIEKEPL
-599 ETLLSS
+599 EKLLAT
-605 IFKKVETPSSISNGQ
+605 IFKSAPAPSSKPQ
-620 SLFGDLP
+620 EQDSLFGDLP
-627 PSIYE
+627 ASIYE
-632 IGSNNKLDIAQP
+632 VGSNDKLDIAQP
-644 SDLKSSCEIPPV
+644 ADLRDDYDIPPV
-656 TENTKDLTNELLAT
+656 TENTKDLTSELIAAEEKKQNSTKQLMDARIDVAKGLELL
-670 EETKKSRLKQLTDAK
+670 
-685 IDVSKGVEFLG
+685 G
-696 DMDTY
+696 DIDTY
-701 NDTAKDFIQNLEA
+701 NDTAKDYVSGLES
-714 RIEKLKQLKDQNDM
+714 RMNKMRELKDQKDM
-728 TNYAIEVHALK
+728 ANYAVEVHSLK
-739 SDAKYLGCK
+739 SDSKYLGCK
-748 NLSEIAFE
+748 ELADIAFE
-756 QEVKSK
+756 EEVKSK
-762 SNDVNFIITDFSR
+762 SGDAEFITSDFAR
-775 LEKEC
+775 LEQEVNRVR
-780 ERILSIFQKY
+780 EILQKY
-790 LETIR
+790 LETIQ

>member
-1 MEVQIMSNIFL
+1 MGNGYL

-26 LTIKKSVNNEETKI
+26 LIIKKSINNVETKI
-40 FKKMLI
+40 FKRMLL

-53 VTTTIVIVA
+53 TTTTIVIVA
-62 LIWDQTFILE
+62 LIWNQTFVLE

-87 LMFSYIYYISKSKPI
+87 LMFTYIYYISKPIPI
-102 QSIKKRLWVFNSI
+102 QNIKKQLWIFNGI
-115 VFLLALFLPVK
+115 VFLLALFLPVE
-126 IINSNGIMD
+126 IINSNDIMD

-140 TYFGFVMAIL
+140 TYLGFVIAAL
-150 YIAMMLYALLTSSK
+150 YIVMMLYVLLTSSK

-179 LIGLLIAVAILRLIV
+179 LIGLLIVVAILRLVI

-219 LKMIDALNSAKNQA
+219 LKMIEALNVAKDQA

-264 IEDAKTLEE
+264 IEDTKTLEE

-306 EITNASYLAY
+306 EITNANYPAC
-316 DVFNELG
+316 DTFKELG
-323 KLMRPRAT
+323 KLMKPRAT
-331 EKGLDLQIHVA
+331 ERGLDLQIHVA
-342 EDIPATLYGDASN
+342 EDIPKTLYGDAAN

-380 SCVKNGDVCRIIV
+380 SCVKNGDICRIIV

-441 MGGKIIVQSVF
+441 MGGKIIVQSVY

-459 IILNQKIVSEKER
+459 IILNQKIVSEGEKVTVINENESGT
-472 VSVVN
+472 VS
-477 EIEKNVAT
+477 
-485 LLGKRILVVDDNT
+485 LLGKRVLVVDDNM

-511 NPKEIIN
+511 NPKELVN
-518 VSSGFE
+518 VSSGFD

-551 TLAKLKQIEG
+551 TLAKLKEIPG
-561 FHTPVVALT
+561 FQTPVVALT
-570 ANAIT
+570 ANAIN
-575 GMREKYLAAGF
+575 GMREKYLSAGF
-586 NDYLSKPIEKQPL
+586 NDYLAKPIEKEPL
-599 ETLLSS
+599 EKLLATIFKSAPALSS
-605 IFKKVETPSSISNGQ
+605 TPQ
-620 SLFGDLP
+620 EQDSLFGDLP
-627 PSIYE
+627 ASIYE
-632 IGSNNKLDIAQP
+632 VGSNDKLDIAQP
-644 SDLKSSCEIPPV
+644 ADLRDDYDIPPV
-656 TENTKDLTNELLAT
+656 TENTKDLTNELIAA
-670 EETKKSRLKQLTDAK
+670 EEKKQNSTKQLMDAR
-685 IDVSKGVEFLG
+685 IDVAKGLELLG
-696 DMDTY
+696 DIDTY
-701 NDTAKDFIQNLEA
+701 NDTAKDYVSGLES
-714 RIEKLKQLKDQNDM
+714 RMNKMRELKDQKDM
-728 TNYAIEVHALK
+728 ANYAVEVHSLK
-739 SDAKYLGCK
+739 SDSKYLGCK
-748 NLSEIAFE
+748 ELADIAFE
-756 QEVKSK
+756 EEVKSK
-762 SNDVNFIITDFSR
+762 SGDAEFITSDFAR
-775 LEKEC
+775 LEREVNRVR
-780 ERILSIFQKY
+780 EILQKY
-790 LETIR
+790 LETIQ

>member
-1 MEVQIMSNIFL
+1 MGNGYL

-26 LTIKKSVNNEETKI
+26 LIIKKSINNVETKI
-40 FKKMLI
+40 FKRMLL

-53 VTTTIVIVA
+53 TTTTIVIVA
-62 LIWDQTFILE
+62 LIWNQTFVLE

-87 LMFSYIYYISKSKPI
+87 LMFTYIYYISKPTPI
-102 QSIKKRLWVFNSI
+102 QNIKKQLWIFNGI
-115 VFLLALFLPVK
+115 VFLLALFLPVE

-140 TYFGFVMAIL
+140 TYLGFVIAAL
-150 YIAMMLYALLTSSK
+150 YIVMMLYVLLTSSK

-179 LIGLLIAVAILRLIV
+179 LIGLLIVVAILRLVI

-219 LKMIDALNSAKNQA
+219 LKMIEALNVAKDQA

-264 IEDAKTLEE
+264 IEDAKTLDE

-281 ITASNTLLEIVNGIL
+281 VTASNTLLEIVNGIL

-306 EITNASYLAY
+306 EITNANYQAY
-316 DVFNELG
+316 DTFKELG
-323 KLMRPRAT
+323 KLMKPRAT
-331 EKGLDLQIHVA
+331 ERGLDLQIHVA
-342 EDIPATLYGDASN
+342 EDIPKTLYGDAAN

-380 SCVKNGDVCRIIV
+380 SCVKNGDICRIIV

-441 MGGKIIVQSVF
+441 MGGKIIVQSVY

-459 IILNQKIVSEKER
+459 IILNQKIVSEGEKVTVMNENESGT
-472 VSVVN
+472 VS
-477 EIEKNVAT
+477 
-485 LLGKRILVVDDNT
+485 LLGKRVLVVDDNM

-511 NPKEIIN
+511 NPKELVN

-551 TLAKLKQIEG
+551 TLAKLKEIPG
-561 FHTPVVALT
+561 FQTPVVALT
-570 ANAIT
+570 ANAIN
-575 GMREKYLAAGF
+575 GMREKYLSAGF
-586 NDYLSKPIEKQPL
+586 NDYLAKPIEKEPL
-599 ETLLSS
+599 EKLLAT
-605 IFKKVETPSSISNGQ
+605 IFKSAPAPSSKPQ
-620 SLFGDLP
+620 EQDSLFGDLP
-627 PSIYE
+627 ASIYE
-632 IGSNNKLDIAQP
+632 VGSNDKLDIAQP
-644 SDLKSSCEIPPV
+644 ADLRDDYDIPPV
-656 TENTKDLTNELLAT
+656 TENTKDLTSELIAAEEKKQNSTKQLMDARIDVAKGLELL
-670 EETKKSRLKQLTDAK
+670 
-685 IDVSKGVEFLG
+685 G
-696 DMDTY
+696 DIDTY
-701 NDTAKDFIQNLEA
+701 NDTAKDYVSGLES
-714 RIEKLKQLKDQNDM
+714 RMNKMRELKDQKDM
-728 TNYAIEVHALK
+728 ANYAVEVHSLK
-739 SDAKYLGCK
+739 SDSKYLGCK
-748 NLSEIAFE
+748 ELADIAFE
-756 QEVKSK
+756 EEVKSK
-762 SNDVNFIITDFSR
+762 SGDAEFITSDFAR
-775 LEKEC
+775 LEQEVNRVR
-780 ERILSIFQKY
+780 EILQKY
-790 LETIR
+790 LETIQ

>member
-1 MEVQIMSNIFL
+1 MGNGYL
-12 TGCALTIVILITIM
+12 TGCALTVVILITIM
-26 LTIKKSVNNEETKI
+26 LIIKKSINNVETKI
-40 FKKMLI
+40 FKRMLL

-53 VTTTIVIVA
+53 TTTTIVIVA
-62 LIWDQTFILE
+62 LIWNQTFVLE

-87 LMFSYIYYISKSKPI
+87 LMFTYIYYISKPTPI
-102 QSIKKRLWVFNSI
+102 QNIKKRLWLFNGI
-115 VFLLALFLPVK
+115 VFLLALFLPVE

-140 TYFGFVMAIL
+140 TYLGFVIAAL
-150 YIAMMLYALLTSSK
+150 YIVMMLYVLLTSSK

-179 LIGLLIAVAILRLIV
+179 LIGLLIVVAILRLVI

-219 LKMIDALNSAKNQA
+219 LKMIEALNVAKDQA

-281 ITASNTLLEIVNGIL
+281 VTASNTLLEIVNGIL

-306 EITNASYLAY
+306 EITNANYQAY
-316 DVFNELG
+316 DTFKELG
-323 KLMRPRAT
+323 KLMKPRAT
-331 EKGLDLQIHVA
+331 ERGLDLQIHIA
-342 EDIPATLYGDASN
+342 EDIPKTLYGDAAN

-380 SCVKNGDVCRIIV
+380 SCVKNGDICRIIV

-441 MGGKIIVQSVF
+441 MGGKIIVQSVY

-459 IILNQKIVSEKER
+459 IILNQKIVSEGEKVTVMNENESGT
-472 VSVVN
+472 VS
-477 EIEKNVAT
+477 
-485 LLGKRILVVDDNT
+485 LLGKRVLVVDDNM

-511 NPKEIIN
+511 NPKELVN

-551 TLAKLKQIEG
+551 TLAKLKEIPG
-561 FHTPVVALT
+561 FQTPVVALT
-570 ANAIT
+570 ANAIN
-575 GMREKYLAAGF
+575 GMREKYLSAGF
-586 NDYLSKPIEKQPL
+586 NDYLAKPIEKEPL
-599 ETLLSS
+599 EKLLAT
-605 IFKKVETPSSISNGQ
+605 IFKSAPAPSSKPQ
-620 SLFGDLP
+620 EQDSLFGDLP
-627 PSIYE
+627 ASIYE
-632 IGSNNKLDIAQP
+632 VGSNDKLDIAQP
-644 SDLKSSCEIPPV
+644 ADLRDDYDIPPV
-656 TENTKDLTNELLAT
+656 TENTKDLTNELIAA
-670 EETKKSRLKQLTDAK
+670 EEKKQNSTKQLMDAR
-685 IDVSKGVEFLG
+685 IDVAKGLELLG
-696 DMDTY
+696 DIDTY
-701 NDTAKDFIQNLEA
+701 NDTAKDYVSGLES
-714 RIEKLKQLKDQNDM
+714 RMNKMRELKDQKDM
-728 TNYAIEVHALK
+728 ANYAVEVHSLK
-739 SDAKYLGCK
+739 SDSKYLGCK
-748 NLSEIAFE
+748 ELADIAFE
-756 QEVKSK
+756 EEVKSK
-762 SNDVNFIITDFSR
+762 SGDAEFITSDFAR
-775 LEKEC
+775 LEQEVNRVR
-780 ERILSIFQKY
+780 EILQKY
-790 LETIR
+790 LETIQ

>member
-1 MEVQIMSNIFL
+1 MGNGYL

-26 LTIKKSVNNEETKI
+26 LIIKKSINNVETKI
-40 FKKMLI
+40 FKRMLL

-53 VTTTIVIVA
+53 TTTTIVIVA
-62 LIWDQTFILE
+62 LIWNQTFVLE

-87 LMFSYIYYISKSKPI
+87 LMFTYIYYISKPTPI
-102 QSIKKRLWVFNSI
+102 QNIKKRLWLFNGI
-115 VFLLALFLPVK
+115 VFLLALFLPVE

-140 TYFGFVMAIL
+140 TYLGFVIAAL
-150 YIAMMLYALLTSSK
+150 YIVMMLYVLLTSSK

-179 LIGLLIAVAILRLIV
+179 LIGLLIVVAILRLVI

-219 LKMIDALNSAKNQA
+219 LKMIEALNVAKDQA

-264 IEDAKTLEE
+264 IEDAKTLDE

-281 ITASNTLLEIVNGIL
+281 VTASNTLLEIVNGIL

-306 EITNASYLAY
+306 EITNANYPAY
-316 DVFNELG
+316 DTFKELG
-323 KLMRPRAT
+323 KLMKPRAT
-331 EKGLDLQIHVA
+331 ERGLDLQIHVA
-342 EDIPATLYGDASN
+342 EDIPKTLYGDAAN

-380 SCVKNGDVCRIIV
+380 SCVKNGDICRIIV

-441 MGGKIIVQSVF
+441 MGGKIIVQSVY

-459 IILNQKIVSEKER
+459 IILNQKIVSEGEK
-472 VSVVN
+472 VTVIN
-477 EIEKNVAT
+477 ENESGTIS
-485 LLGKRILVVDDNT
+485 LLGKRVLVVDDNM

-511 NPKEIIN
+511 NPKELVN
-518 VSSGFE
+518 VSSGFD

-551 TLAKLKQIEG
+551 TLAKLKEIPG
-561 FHTPVVALT
+561 FQTPVVALT
-570 ANAIT
+570 ANAIN
-575 GMREKYLAAGF
+575 GMREKYLSAGF
-586 NDYLSKPIEKQPL
+586 NDYLAKPIEKEPL
-599 ETLLSS
+599 EKLLAT
-605 IFKKVETPSSISNGQ
+605 IFKSAPAPSSKPQ
-620 SLFGDLP
+620 EQDSLFGDLP
-627 PSIYE
+627 ASIYE
-632 IGSNNKLDIAQP
+632 VGSNDKLDIAQP
-644 SDLKSSCEIPPV
+644 ADLRDDYDIPPV
-656 TENTKDLTNELLAT
+656 TENTKDLTNELIAA
-670 EETKKSRLKQLTDAK
+670 EEKKQNSTKQLMDAR
-685 IDVSKGVEFLG
+685 IDVAKGLELLG
-696 DMDTY
+696 DIDTY
-701 NDTAKDFIQNLEA
+701 NDTAKDYVSGLES
-714 RIEKLKQLKDQNDM
+714 RMNKMRELKDQKDM
-728 TNYAIEVHALK
+728 ANYAVEVHSLK
-739 SDAKYLGCK
+739 SDSKYLGCK
-748 NLSEIAFE
+748 ELADIAFE
-756 QEVKSK
+756 EEVKSK
-762 SNDVNFIITDFSR
+762 SGDAEFITSDFAR
-775 LEKEC
+775 LEQEVNRVR
-780 ERILSIFQKY
+780 EILQKY
-790 LETIR
+790 LETIQ

>member
-1 MEVQIMSNIFL
+1 MGNGYL
-12 TGCALTIVILITIM
+12 TGCALTVVILITIM
-26 LTIKKSVNNEETKI
+26 LIIKKSINNVETKI
-40 FKKMLI
+40 FKRMLL

-53 VTTTIVIVA
+53 TTTTIVIVA
-62 LIWDQTFILE
+62 LIWNQTFVLE

-87 LMFSYIYYISKSKPI
+87 LMFAYIYYISKPTPI
-102 QSIKKRLWVFNSI
+102 QNIKKRLWLFNGI
-115 VFLLALFLPVK
+115 VFLLALFLPVE

-140 TYFGFVMAIL
+140 TYLGFVIAAL
-150 YIAMMLYALLTSSK
+150 YIVMMLYVLLTSSK

-179 LIGLLIAVAILRLIV
+179 LIGLLIVVAILRLVI

-219 LKMIDALNSAKNQA
+219 LKMIEALNVAKDQA

-306 EITNASYLAY
+306 EITNANYQAY
-316 DVFNELG
+316 DTFKELG
-323 KLMRPRAT
+323 KLMKPRAT
-331 EKGLDLQIHVA
+331 ERGLDLQIHIA
-342 EDIPATLYGDASN
+342 EDIPKTLYGDAAN

-380 SCVKNGDVCRIIV
+380 SCVKNGDICRIIV

-441 MGGKIIVQSVF
+441 MGGKIIVQSVY

-459 IILNQKIVSEKER
+459 IILNQKIVSEGEK
-472 VSVVN
+472 VTVIN
-477 EIEKNVAT
+477 ENESGTIS
-485 LLGKRILVVDDNT
+485 LLGKRVLVVDDNM

-511 NPKEIIN
+511 NPKELVN

-551 TLAKLKQIEG
+551 TLAKLKEIPG
-561 FHTPVVALT
+561 FQTPVVALT
-570 ANAIT
+570 ANAIN
-575 GMREKYLAAGF
+575 GMREKYLSAGF
-586 NDYLSKPIEKQPL
+586 NDYLAKPIEKEPL
-599 ETLLSS
+599 EKLLAT
-605 IFKKVETPSSISNGQ
+605 IFKSAPAPSSKPQ
-620 SLFGDLP
+620 EQDSLFGDLP
-627 PSIYE
+627 ASIYE
-632 IGSNNKLDIAQP
+632 VGSNDKLDIAQP
-644 SDLKSSCEIPPV
+644 ADLRDDYDIPPV
-656 TENTKDLTNELLAT
+656 TENTKDLTNELIAA
-670 EETKKSRLKQLTDAK
+670 EEKKQNSTKQLMDAR
-685 IDVSKGVEFLG
+685 IDVAKGLELLG
-696 DMDTY
+696 DIDTY
-701 NDTAKDFIQNLEA
+701 NDTAKDYVSGLES
-714 RIEKLKQLKDQNDM
+714 RMNKMRELKDQKDM
-728 TNYAIEVHALK
+728 ANYAVEVHSLK
-739 SDAKYLGCK
+739 SDSKYLGCK
-748 NLSEIAFE
+748 ELADIAFE
-756 QEVKSK
+756 EEVKSK
-762 SNDVNFIITDFSR
+762 SGDAEFITSDFAR
-775 LEKEC
+775 LEQEVNRVR
-780 ERILSIFQKY
+780 EILQKY
-790 LETIR
+790 LETIQ

>member
-1 MEVQIMSNIFL
+1 MGNGYL
-12 TGCALTIVILITIM
+12 TGCALTVVILITIM
-26 LTIKKSVNNEETKI
+26 LIIKKSINNVETKI
-40 FKKMLI
+40 FKRMLL

-53 VTTTIVIVA
+53 TTTTIVIVA
-62 LIWDQTFILE
+62 LIWNQTFVLE

-87 LMFSYIYYISKSKPI
+87 LMFTYIYYISKPTPI
-102 QSIKKRLWVFNSI
+102 QNIKKRLWLFNGI
-115 VFLLALFLPVK
+115 VFLLALFLPVE

-140 TYFGFVMAIL
+140 TYLGFVIAAL
-150 YIAMMLYALLTSSK
+150 YIVMMLYVLLTSSK

-179 LIGLLIAVAILRLIV
+179 LIGLLIVVAILRLVI

-219 LKMIDALNSAKNQA
+219 LKMIEALNVAKDQA

-264 IEDAKTLEE
+264 IEDAKTLDE

-281 ITASNTLLEIVNGIL
+281 VTASNTLLEIVNGIL

-306 EITNASYLAY
+306 EITNANYQAY
-316 DVFNELG
+316 DTFKELG
-323 KLMRPRAT
+323 KLMIPRAT
-331 EKGLDLQIHVA
+331 ERGLDLQIHIA
-342 EDIPATLYGDASN
+342 EDIPKTLYGDAAN

-380 SCVKNGDVCRIIV
+380 SCVKNGDICRIIV

-441 MGGKIIVQSVF
+441 MGGKIIVQSVY

-459 IILNQKIVSEKER
+459 IILNQKIVSEGEK
-472 VSVVN
+472 VTVIN
-477 EIEKNVAT
+477 ENESGTIS
-485 LLGKRILVVDDNT
+485 LLGKRVLVVDDNM

-511 NPKEIIN
+511 NPKELVN

-551 TLAKLKQIEG
+551 TLAKLKEIPG
-561 FHTPVVALT
+561 FQTPVVALT
-570 ANAIT
+570 ANAIN
-575 GMREKYLAAGF
+575 GMREKYLSAGF
-586 NDYLSKPIEKQPL
+586 NDYLAKPIEKEPL
-599 ETLLSS
+599 EKLLAT
-605 IFKKVETPSSISNGQ
+605 IFKSAPAPSSKPQ
-620 SLFGDLP
+620 EQDSLFGDLP
-627 PSIYE
+627 ASIYE
-632 IGSNNKLDIAQP
+632 VGSNDKLDIAQP
-644 SDLKSSCEIPPV
+644 ADLRDDYDIPPV
-656 TENTKDLTNELLAT
+656 TENTKDLTNELIAA
-670 EETKKSRLKQLTDAK
+670 EEKKQNSTKQLLDAR
-685 IDVSKGVEFLG
+685 IDVAKGLELLG
-696 DMDTY
+696 DIDTY
-701 NDTAKDFIQNLEA
+701 NDTAKDYVSGLES
-714 RIEKLKQLKDQNDM
+714 RMNKIRELKDQKDM
-728 TNYAIEVHALK
+728 ANYAVEVHSLK
-739 SDAKYLGCK
+739 SDSKYLGCK
-748 NLSEIAFE
+748 ELADIAFE
-756 QEVKSK
+756 EEVKSK
-762 SNDVNFIITDFSR
+762 SGDAEFITSDFAR
-775 LEKEC
+775 LEQEVNRVR
-780 ERILSIFQKY
+780 EILQKY
-790 LETIR
+790 LETIQ

>member
-1 MEVQIMSNIFL
+1 MGNGYL
-12 TGCALTIVILITIM
+12 TGCALAIVILITIM
-26 LTIKKSVNNEETKI
+26 LIIKKSINNVETKI
-40 FKKMLI
+40 FKRMLL

-53 VTTTIVIVA
+53 TTTTIVIVA
-62 LIWDQTFILE
+62 LIWNQTFVLE

-87 LMFSYIYYISKSKPI
+87 LMFTYIYYISKPTPI
-102 QSIKKRLWVFNSI
+102 QNIKKQLWIFNGI
-115 VFLLALFLPVK
+115 VFLLALFLPVE

-140 TYFGFVMAIL
+140 TYLGFVIAAL
-150 YIAMMLYALLTSSK
+150 YIVMMLYVLLTSSK

-179 LIGLLIAVAILRLIV
+179 LIGLLIVVAILRLVI

-219 LKMIDALNSAKNQA
+219 LKMIEALNVAKDQA

-264 IEDAKTLEE
+264 IEDAKTLDE

-306 EITNASYLAY
+306 EITNANYQAY
-316 DVFNELG
+316 DIFKELG
-323 KLMRPRAT
+323 KLMIPRAT
-331 EKGLDLQIHVA
+331 ERGLDLQIHIA
-342 EDIPATLYGDASN
+342 EDIPKTLYGDAAN

-380 SCVKNGDVCRIIV
+380 SCVKNGDICRIIV

-441 MGGKIIVQSVF
+441 MGGKIIVQSVY

-459 IILNQKIVSEKER
+459 IILNQKIVSEGEK
-472 VSVVN
+472 VTVIN
-477 EIEKNVAT
+477 ENESGTIS
-485 LLGKRILVVDDNT
+485 LLGKRVLVVDDNM

-511 NPKEIIN
+511 NPKELVN
-518 VSSGFE
+518 VSSGFD

-551 TLAKLKQIEG
+551 TLAKLKEIPG
-561 FHTPVVALT
+561 FQTPVVALT
-570 ANAIT
+570 ANAIN
-575 GMREKYLAAGF
+575 GMREKYLSAGF
-586 NDYLSKPIEKQPL
+586 NDYLAKPIEKEPL
-599 ETLLSS
+599 EKLLAT
-605 IFKKVETPSSISNGQ
+605 IFKSAPAPSSKPQ
-620 SLFGDLP
+620 EQDSLFGDLP
-627 PSIYE
+627 ASIYE
-632 IGSNNKLDIAQP
+632 VGSNDKLDIAQP
-644 SDLKSSCEIPPV
+644 ADLRDDYDIPPV
-656 TENTKDLTNELLAT
+656 TENTKDLTNELIAA
-670 EETKKSRLKQLTDAK
+670 EEKKQNSTKQLMDAR
-685 IDVSKGVEFLG
+685 IDVAKGLELLG
-696 DMDTY
+696 DIDTY
-701 NDTAKDFIQNLEA
+701 NDTAKDYVSGLES
-714 RIEKLKQLKDQNDM
+714 RMNKMRELKDQKDM
-728 TNYAIEVHALK
+728 ANYAVEVHSLK
-739 SDAKYLGCK
+739 SDSKYLGCK
-748 NLSEIAFE
+748 ELADIAFE
-756 QEVKSK
+756 EEVKSK
-762 SNDVNFIITDFSR
+762 SGDAEFITSDFAR
-775 LEKEC
+775 LEQEVNRVR
-780 ERILSIFQKY
+780 EILQKY
-790 LETIR
+790 LETIQ

>member
-1 MEVQIMSNIFL
+1 MGNGYL
-12 TGCALTIVILITIM
+12 TGCALTVVILITIM
-26 LTIKKSVNNEETKI
+26 LIIKKSINNVETKI
-40 FKKMLI
+40 FKRMLL

-53 VTTTIVIVA
+53 TTTTIVIVA
-62 LIWDQTFILE
+62 LIWNQTFVLE

-87 LMFSYIYYISKSKPI
+87 LMFTYIYYISKPTPI
-102 QSIKKRLWVFNSI
+102 QNIKKRLWLFNGI
-115 VFLLALFLPVK
+115 VFLLALFLPVE

-140 TYFGFVMAIL
+140 TYLGFVIVAL
-150 YIAMMLYALLTSSK
+150 YIVMMLYVLLTSSK

-179 LIGLLIAVAILRLIV
+179 LIGLLIVVAILRLVI

-219 LKMIDALNSAKNQA
+219 LKMIEALNVAKDQA

-264 IEDAKTLEE
+264 IEDAKTLDE

-281 ITASNTLLEIVNGIL
+281 VTASNTLLEIVNGIL

-306 EITNASYLAY
+306 EITNANYQAY
-316 DVFNELG
+316 DTFKELG
-323 KLMRPRAT
+323 KLMIPRAT
-331 EKGLDLQIHVA
+331 ERGLDLQIHIA
-342 EDIPATLYGDASN
+342 EDIPKTLYGDAAN

-380 SCVKNGDVCRIIV
+380 SCVKNGDICRIIV

-441 MGGKIIVQSVF
+441 MGGKIIVQSVY

-459 IILNQKIVSEKER
+459 IILNQKIVSEGEK
-472 VSVVN
+472 VTVIN
-477 EIEKNVAT
+477 ENESGTIS
-485 LLGKRILVVDDNT
+485 LLGKRVLVVDDNM

-511 NPKEIIN
+511 NPKELVN

-551 TLAKLKQIEG
+551 TLAKLKEIPG
-561 FHTPVVALT
+561 FQTPVVALT
-570 ANAIT
+570 ANAIN
-575 GMREKYLAAGF
+575 GMREKYLSAGF
-586 NDYLSKPIEKQPL
+586 NDYLAKPIEKEPL
-599 ETLLSS
+599 EKLLAT
-605 IFKKVETPSSISNGQ
+605 IFKSAPAPSSKPQ
-620 SLFGDLP
+620 EQDSLFGDLP
-627 PSIYE
+627 ASIYE
-632 IGSNNKLDIAQP
+632 VGSNDKLDIAQP
-644 SDLKSSCEIPPV
+644 ADLRDDYDIPPV
-656 TENTKDLTNELLAT
+656 TENTKDLTNELIAA
-670 EETKKSRLKQLTDAK
+670 EEKKQNSTKQLLDAR
-685 IDVSKGVEFLG
+685 IDVAKGLELLG
-696 DMDTY
+696 DIDTY
-701 NDTAKDFIQNLEA
+701 NDTAKDYVSGLES
-714 RIEKLKQLKDQNDM
+714 RMNKMRELKDQKDM
-728 TNYAIEVHALK
+728 ANYAVEVHSLK
-739 SDAKYLGCK
+739 SDSKYLGCK
-748 NLSEIAFE
+748 ELADIAFE
-756 QEVKSK
+756 EEVKSK
-762 SNDVNFIITDFSR
+762 SGDAEFITSDFAR
-775 LEKEC
+775 LEQEVNRVR
-780 ERILSIFQKY
+780 EILQKY
-790 LETIR
+790 LETIQ

>member
-1 MEVQIMSNIFL
+1 MGNGYL
-12 TGCALTIVILITIM
+12 TGCALTVVILITIM
-26 LTIKKSVNNEETKI
+26 LIIKKSINNVETKI
-40 FKKMLI
+40 FKRMLL

-53 VTTTIVIVA
+53 TTTTIVIVA
-62 LIWDQTFILE
+62 LIWNQTFVLE

-87 LMFSYIYYISKSKPI
+87 LMFTYIYYISKPTPI
-102 QSIKKRLWVFNSI
+102 QNIKKRLWLFNGI
-115 VFLLALFLPVK
+115 VFLLALFLPVE

-140 TYFGFVMAIL
+140 TYLGFVIAAL
-150 YIAMMLYALLTSSK
+150 YIVMMLYVLLTSSK

-179 LIGLLIAVAILRLIV
+179 LIGLLIVVAILRLVI

-219 LKMIDALNSAKNQA
+219 LKMIEALNAAKDQA

-306 EITNASYLAY
+306 EITNANYQAY
-316 DVFNELG
+316 DTFKELG
-323 KLMRPRAT
+323 KLMKPRAT
-331 EKGLDLQIHVA
+331 ERGLDLQIHIA
-342 EDIPATLYGDASN
+342 EDIPKTLYGDAAN

-380 SCVKNGDVCRIIV
+380 SCVKNGDICRIIV

-441 MGGKIIVQSVF
+441 MGGKIIVQSVY

-459 IILNQKIVSEKER
+459 IILNQKIISEGEKVTVMNENESGTVS
-472 VSVVN
+472 
-477 EIEKNVAT
+477 
-485 LLGKRILVVDDNT
+485 LLGKRVLVVDDNM

-511 NPKEIIN
+511 TPKELVN

-551 TLAKLKQIEG
+551 TLAKLKEIPG
-561 FHTPVVALT
+561 FQTPVVALT
-570 ANAIT
+570 ANAIN
-575 GMREKYLAAGF
+575 GMREKYLSAGF
-586 NDYLSKPIEKQPL
+586 NDYLAKPIEKEPL
-599 ETLLSS
+599 EKLLAT
-605 IFKKVETPSSISNGQ
+605 IFKSAPAPSSKPQ
-620 SLFGDLP
+620 EQDSLFGDLP
-627 PSIYE
+627 ASIYE
-632 IGSNNKLDIAQP
+632 VGSNDKLDIAQP
-644 SDLKSSCEIPPV
+644 ADLRDDYDIPPV
-656 TENTKDLTNELLAT
+656 TENTKDLTNELIAA
-670 EETKKSRLKQLTDAK
+670 EEKKQNSTKQLMDAR
-685 IDVSKGVEFLG
+685 IDVAKGLELLG
-696 DMDTY
+696 DIDTY
-701 NDTAKDFIQNLEA
+701 NDTAKDYVSGLES
-714 RIEKLKQLKDQNDM
+714 RMNKMRELKDQKDM
-728 TNYAIEVHALK
+728 ANYAVEVHSLK
-739 SDAKYLGCK
+739 SDSKYLGCK
-748 NLSEIAFE
+748 ELADIAFE
-756 QEVKSK
+756 EEVKSK
-762 SNDVNFIITDFSR
+762 SGDAEFITSDFAR
-775 LEKEC
+775 LEQEVNRVR
-780 ERILSIFQKY
+780 EILQKY
-790 LETIR
+790 LETIQ

>member
-1 MEVQIMSNIFL
+1 MGNGYL
-12 TGCALTIVILITIM
+12 TGCALAIVILITIM
-26 LTIKKSVNNEETKI
+26 LIIKKSINNVETKI
-40 FKKMLI
+40 FKRMLL

-53 VTTTIVIVA
+53 TTTTIVIVA
-62 LIWDQTFILE
+62 LIWNQTFVLE

-87 LMFSYIYYISKSKPI
+87 LMFTYIYYISKPTPI
-102 QSIKKRLWVFNSI
+102 QNIKKQLWIFNGI
-115 VFLLALFLPVK
+115 VFLLALFLPVE

-140 TYFGFVMAIL
+140 TYLGFVIAAL
-150 YIAMMLYALLTSSK
+150 YIVMMLYVLLTSSK

-179 LIGLLIAVAILRLIV
+179 LIGLLIVVAILRLVI

-219 LKMIDALNSAKNQA
+219 LKMIEALNVAKDQA

-281 ITASNTLLEIVNGIL
+281 VTASNTLLEIVNGIL

-306 EITNASYLAY
+306 EITNANYPAY
-316 DVFNELG
+316 DTFKELG
-323 KLMRPRAT
+323 KLMTPRAS
-331 EKGLDLQIHVA
+331 ERGLDLQIHVA
-342 EDIPATLYGDASN
+342 EDIPKTLYGDAAN

-380 SCVKNGDVCRIIV
+380 SCVKNGDICRIIV

-441 MGGKIIVQSVF
+441 MGGKIIVQSVY

-459 IILNQKIVSEKER
+459 IILNQKIVSEGEK
-472 VSVVN
+472 VTVIN
-477 EIEKNVAT
+477 ENESGTIS
-485 LLGKRILVVDDNT
+485 LLGKRVLVVDDNM

-511 NPKEIIN
+511 NPKELVN

-551 TLAKLKQIEG
+551 TLAKLKEIPG
-561 FHTPVVALT
+561 FQTPVVALT
-570 ANAIT
+570 ANAIN
-575 GMREKYLAAGF
+575 GMREKYLSAGF
-586 NDYLSKPIEKQPL
+586 NDYLAKPIEKEPL
-599 ETLLSS
+599 EKLLAT
-605 IFKKVETPSSISNGQ
+605 IFKSAPAPSSKPQ
-620 SLFGDLP
+620 EQDSLFGDLP
-627 PSIYE
+627 ASIYE
-632 IGSNNKLDIAQP
+632 VGSNDKLDIAQP
-644 SDLKSSCEIPPV
+644 ADLRDDYDIPPV
-656 TENTKDLTNELLAT
+656 TENTKDLTNELIAA
-670 EETKKSRLKQLTDAK
+670 EEKKQNSTKQLMDAR
-685 IDVSKGVEFLG
+685 IDVAKGLELLG
-696 DMDTY
+696 DIDTY
-701 NDTAKDFIQNLEA
+701 NDTAKDYVSGLES
-714 RIEKLKQLKDQNDM
+714 RMNKMRELKDQKDM
-728 TNYAIEVHALK
+728 ANYAVEVHSLK
-739 SDAKYLGCK
+739 SDSKYLGCK
-748 NLSEIAFE
+748 ELADIAFE
-756 QEVKSK
+756 EEVKSK
-762 SNDVNFIITDFSR
+762 SGDAEFITSDFAR
-775 LEKEC
+775 LEQEVNRVR
-780 ERILSIFQKY
+780 EILQKY
-790 LETIR
+790 LETIQ

>member
-1 MEVQIMSNIFL
+1 MGNGYL
-12 TGCALTIVILITIM
+12 TGCALTVVILITIM
-26 LTIKKSVNNEETKI
+26 LIIKKSINNVETKI
-40 FKKMLI
+40 FKRMLL

-53 VTTTIVIVA
+53 TTTTIVIVA
-62 LIWDQTFILE
+62 LIWNQTFVLE

-87 LMFSYIYYISKSKPI
+87 LMFTYIYYISKPTPI
-102 QSIKKRLWVFNSI
+102 QNIKKRLWLFNGI
-115 VFLLALFLPVK
+115 VFLLALFLPVE

-140 TYFGFVMAIL
+140 TYLGFVIAAL
-150 YIAMMLYALLTSSK
+150 YIVMMLYVLLTSSK

-179 LIGLLIAVAILRLIV
+179 LIGLLIVVAILRLVI

-219 LKMIDALNSAKNQA
+219 LKMIEALNVAKDQA

-264 IEDAKTLEE
+264 IEDAKTLDK

-281 ITASNTLLEIVNGIL
+281 VTASNTLLEIVNGIL

-306 EITNASYLAY
+306 EITNANYQAY
-316 DVFNELG
+316 DTFKELG
-323 KLMRPRAT
+323 KLMIPRAT
-331 EKGLDLQIHVA
+331 ERGLDLQIHIA
-342 EDIPATLYGDASN
+342 EDIPKTLYGDAAN

-380 SCVKNGDVCRIIV
+380 SCVKNGDICRIIV

-441 MGGKIIVQSVF
+441 MGGKIIVQSVY

-459 IILNQKIVSEKER
+459 IILNQKIVSEGEK
-472 VSVVN
+472 VTVMN
-477 EIEKNVAT
+477 ENESGTIS
-485 LLGKRILVVDDNT
+485 LLGKRVLVVDDNM

-551 TLAKLKQIEG
+551 TLAKLKEIPG
-561 FHTPVVALT
+561 FQTPVVALT
-570 ANAIT
+570 ANAIN
-575 GMREKYLAAGF
+575 GMREKYLSAGF
-586 NDYLSKPIEKQPL
+586 NDYLAKPIEKEPL
-599 ETLLSS
+599 EKLLAT
-605 IFKKVETPSSISNGQ
+605 IFKSAPAPSSKPQ
-620 SLFGDLP
+620 EQDSLFGDLP
-627 PSIYE
+627 ASIYE
-632 IGSNNKLDIAQP
+632 VGSNDKLDIAQP
-644 SDLKSSCEIPPV
+644 ADLRDDYDIPPV
-656 TENTKDLTNELLAT
+656 TENTKDLTNELIAA
-670 EETKKSRLKQLTDAK
+670 EEKKQNSTKQLMDAR
-685 IDVSKGVEFLG
+685 IDVAKGLELLG
-696 DMDTY
+696 DIDTY
-701 NDTAKDFIQNLEA
+701 NDTAKDYVSGLES
-714 RIEKLKQLKDQNDM
+714 RMNKMRELKDQKDM
-728 TNYAIEVHALK
+728 ANYAVEVHSLK
-739 SDAKYLGCK
+739 SDSKYLGCK
-748 NLSEIAFE
+748 ELADIAFE
-756 QEVKSK
+756 EEVKSK
-762 SNDVNFIITDFSR
+762 SGDAEFITSDFAR
-775 LEKEC
+775 LEQEVNRVR
-780 ERILSIFQKY
+780 EILQKY
-790 LETIR
+790 LETIQ

>member
-1 MEVQIMSNIFL
+1 MGNGYL

-26 LTIKKSVNNEETKI
+26 LIIKKSINNVETKI
-40 FKKMLI
+40 FKRMLL

-53 VTTTIVIVA
+53 TTTTIVIVA
-62 LIWDQTFILE
+62 LIWNQTFVLE

-87 LMFSYIYYISKSKPI
+87 LMFTYIYYISKPTPI
-102 QSIKKRLWVFNSI
+102 QNIKKQLWIFNGI
-115 VFLLALFLPVK
+115 VFLLALFLPVE

-140 TYFGFVMAIL
+140 TYLGFVIAAL
-150 YIAMMLYALLTSSK
+150 YIVMMLYVLLTSSK

-179 LIGLLIAVAILRLIV
+179 LIGLLIVVAILRLVI

-219 LKMIDALNSAKNQA
+219 LKMIEALNVAKDQA

-264 IEDAKTLEE
+264 IEDAKTLDE

-281 ITASNTLLEIVNGIL
+281 VTASNTLLEIVNGIL

-306 EITNASYLAY
+306 EITNANYPAY
-316 DVFNELG
+316 DTFKELG
-323 KLMRPRAT
+323 KLMKPRAT
-331 EKGLDLQIHVA
+331 ERGLDLQIHIA
-342 EDIPATLYGDASN
+342 EDIPKTLYGDAAN

-380 SCVKNGDVCRIIV
+380 SCVKNGDICRIIV

-441 MGGKIIVQSVF
+441 MGGKIIVQSVY

-459 IILNQKIVSEKER
+459 IILNQKIVSEGEKVTVMNENESGT
-472 VSVVN
+472 VS
-477 EIEKNVAT
+477 
-485 LLGKRILVVDDNT
+485 LLGKRVLVVDDNM

-511 NPKEIIN
+511 NPKELVN

-551 TLAKLKQIEG
+551 TLAKLKEIPG
-561 FHTPVVALT
+561 FQTPVVALT
-570 ANAIT
+570 ANAIN
-575 GMREKYLAAGF
+575 GMREKYLSAGF
-586 NDYLSKPIEKQPL
+586 NDYLAKPIEKEPL
-599 ETLLSS
+599 EKLLAT
-605 IFKKVETPSSISNGQ
+605 IFKSALAPSSKPQ
-620 SLFGDLP
+620 EQDSLFGDLP
-627 PSIYE
+627 ASIYE
-632 IGSNNKLDIAQP
+632 VGSNDKLDIAQP
-644 SDLKSSCEIPPV
+644 ADLRDDYDIPPV
-656 TENTKDLTNELLAT
+656 TENTKDLTNELIAA
-670 EETKKSRLKQLTDAK
+670 EEKKQNSTKQLMDAR
-685 IDVSKGVEFLG
+685 IDVAKGLELLG
-696 DMDTY
+696 DIDTY
-701 NDTAKDFIQNLEA
+701 NDTAKDYVSGLES
-714 RIEKLKQLKDQNDM
+714 RMNKMRELKDQKDM
-728 TNYAIEVHALK
+728 ANYAVEVHSLK
-739 SDAKYLGCK
+739 SDSKYLGCK
-748 NLSEIAFE
+748 ELADIAFE
-756 QEVKSK
+756 EEVKSK
-762 SNDVNFIITDFSR
+762 SGDAEFITSDFAR
-775 LEKEC
+775 LEQEVNRVR
-780 ERILSIFQKY
+780 EILQKY
-790 LETIR
+790 LETIQ

>member
-1 MEVQIMSNIFL
+1 MGNGYL
-12 TGCALTIVILITIM
+12 TGCALTVVILITIM
-26 LTIKKSVNNEETKI
+26 LIIKKSINNVETKI
-40 FKKMLI
+40 FKRMLL

-53 VTTTIVIVA
+53 TTTTIVIVA
-62 LIWDQTFILE
+62 LIWNQTFVLE

-87 LMFSYIYYISKSKPI
+87 LMFTYIYYISKPTPI
-102 QSIKKRLWVFNSI
+102 QNIKKRLWLFNGI
-115 VFLLALFLPVK
+115 VFLLALFLPVE

-140 TYFGFVMAIL
+140 TYLGFVIAAL
-150 YIAMMLYALLTSSK
+150 YIVMMLYVLLTSSK

-179 LIGLLIAVAILRLIV
+179 LIGLLIVVAILRLVI

-219 LKMIDALNSAKNQA
+219 LKMIEALNVAKDQA

-264 IEDAKTLEE
+264 IEDAKTLDE

-306 EITNASYLAY
+306 EITNANYQAY
-316 DVFNELG
+316 DTFKELG
-323 KLMRPRAT
+323 KLMIPRAT
-331 EKGLDLQIHVA
+331 ERGLDLQIHIA
-342 EDIPATLYGDASN
+342 EDIPKTLYGDAAN

-380 SCVKNGDVCRIIV
+380 SCVKNGDICRIIV

-441 MGGKIIVQSVF
+441 MGGKIIVQSVY

-459 IILNQKIVSEKER
+459 IILNQKIVSEGEKVTVMNENESGT
-472 VSVVN
+472 VS
-477 EIEKNVAT
+477 
-485 LLGKRILVVDDNT
+485 LLGKRVLVVDDNM

-511 NPKEIIN
+511 NPKELVN

-551 TLAKLKQIEG
+551 TLAKLKEIPG
-561 FHTPVVALT
+561 FQTPVVALT
-570 ANAIT
+570 ANAIN
-575 GMREKYLAAGF
+575 GMREKYLSAGF
-586 NDYLSKPIEKQPL
+586 NDYLAKPIEKEPL
-599 ETLLSS
+599 EELLAT
-605 IFKKVETPSSISNGQ
+605 IFKSAPTPSSKPQ
-620 SLFGDLP
+620 EQDSLFGDLP
-627 PSIYE
+627 ASIYE
-632 IGSNNKLDIAQP
+632 VGSNDKLDIAQP
-644 SDLKSSCEIPPV
+644 ADLRDDYDIPPV
-656 TENTKDLTNELLAT
+656 TENTKDLTNELIAA
-670 EETKKSRLKQLTDAK
+670 EEKKQNSTKQLMDAR
-685 IDVSKGVEFLG
+685 IDVAKGLELLG
-696 DMDTY
+696 DIDTY
-701 NDTAKDFIQNLEA
+701 NDTAKDYVSGLES
-714 RIEKLKQLKDQNDM
+714 RMNKMRELKDQKDM
-728 TNYAIEVHALK
+728 ANYAVEVHSLK
-739 SDAKYLGCK
+739 SDSKYLGCK
-748 NLSEIAFE
+748 ELADIAFE
-756 QEVKSK
+756 EEVKSK
-762 SNDVNFIITDFSR
+762 SGDAEFITSDFAR
-775 LEKEC
+775 LEQEVNRVR
-780 ERILSIFQKY
+780 EILQKY
-790 LETIR
+790 LETIQ

>member
-1 MEVQIMSNIFL
+1 MGNGYL
-12 TGCALTIVILITIM
+12 TGCALTVVILITIM
-26 LTIKKSVNNEETKI
+26 LIIKKSINNVETKI
-40 FKKMLI
+40 FKRMLL

-53 VTTTIVIVA
+53 TTTTIVIVA
-62 LIWDQTFILE
+62 LIWNQTFVLE

-87 LMFSYIYYISKSKPI
+87 LMFTYIYYISKPTPI
-102 QSIKKRLWVFNSI
+102 QNIKKRLWLFNGI
-115 VFLLALFLPVK
+115 VFLLALFLPVE

-140 TYFGFVMAIL
+140 TYLGFVIAAL
-150 YIAMMLYALLTSSK
+150 YIVMMLYVLLTSSK

-179 LIGLLIAVAILRLIV
+179 LIGLLIVVAILRLVI

-219 LKMIDALNSAKNQA
+219 LKMIEALNVAKDQA

-306 EITNASYLAY
+306 EITNANYQAY
-316 DVFNELG
+316 DTFKELG
-323 KLMRPRAT
+323 KLMKPKAT
-331 EKGLDLQIHVA
+331 ERGLDLQIHIA
-342 EDIPATLYGDASN
+342 EDIPKTLYGDAAN

-380 SCVKNGDVCRIIV
+380 SCVKNGDICRIIV

-441 MGGKIIVQSVF
+441 MGGKIIVQSVY

-459 IILNQKIVSEKER
+459 IILNQKIVSEGEKVTVMNENESGT
-472 VSVVN
+472 VS
-477 EIEKNVAT
+477 
-485 LLGKRILVVDDNT
+485 LLGKRVLVVDDNM

-511 NPKEIIN
+511 NPKELVN

-551 TLAKLKQIEG
+551 TLAKLKEIPG
-561 FHTPVVALT
+561 FQTPVVALT
-570 ANAIT
+570 ANAIN
-575 GMREKYLAAGF
+575 GMREKYLSAGF
-586 NDYLSKPIEKQPL
+586 NDYLAKPIEKEPL
-599 ETLLSS
+599 EKLLATIFKSAPALSS
-605 IFKKVETPSSISNGQ
+605 TPQ
-620 SLFGDLP
+620 EQDSLFGDLP
-627 PSIYE
+627 ASIYE
-632 IGSNNKLDIAQP
+632 VGSNDKLDIAQP
-644 SDLKSSCEIPPV
+644 ADLRDDYDIPPV
-656 TENTKDLTNELLAT
+656 TENTKDLTNELIAA
-670 EETKKSRLKQLTDAK
+670 EEKKQNSTKQLLDAR
-685 IDVSKGVEFLG
+685 IDVAKGLELLG
-696 DMDTY
+696 DIDTY
-701 NDTAKDFIQNLEA
+701 NDTAKDYVSGLES
-714 RIEKLKQLKDQNDM
+714 RMNKMRELKDQKDM
-728 TNYAIEVHALK
+728 ANYAVEVHSLK
-739 SDAKYLGCK
+739 SDSKYLGCK
-748 NLSEIAFE
+748 ELADIAFE
-756 QEVKSK
+756 EEVKSK
-762 SNDVNFIITDFSR
+762 SGDAEFITSDFAR
-775 LEKEC
+775 LEQEVNRVR
-780 ERILSIFQKY
+780 EILQKY
-790 LETIR
+790 LETIQ

>member
-1 MEVQIMSNIFL
+1 MGNGYL

-26 LTIKKSVNNEETKI
+26 LIIKKSINNVETKI
-40 FKKMLI
+40 FKRMLL

-53 VTTTIVIVA
+53 TTTTIVIVA
-62 LIWDQTFILE
+62 LIWNQTFVLE

-87 LMFSYIYYISKSKPI
+87 LMFTYIYYISKPTPI
-102 QSIKKRLWVFNSI
+102 QNIKKRLWLFNGI
-115 VFLLALFLPVK
+115 VFLLALFLPVE

-140 TYFGFVMAIL
+140 TYLGFVIAAL
-150 YIAMMLYALLTSSK
+150 YIVMMLYVLLTSSK

-179 LIGLLIAVAILRLIV
+179 LIGLLIVVAILRLVI

-219 LKMIDALNSAKNQA
+219 LKMIEALNVAKDQA

-264 IEDAKTLEE
+264 IEDAKTLDE

-306 EITNASYLAY
+306 EITNANYPAY
-316 DVFNELG
+316 DTFKELG
-323 KLMRPRAT
+323 KLMKPRAT
-331 EKGLDLQIHVA
+331 ERGLDLQIHIA
-342 EDIPATLYGDASN
+342 EDIPKTLYGDAAN

-380 SCVKNGDVCRIIV
+380 SCVKNGDICRIIV

-441 MGGKIIVQSVF
+441 MGGKIIVQSVY

-459 IILNQKIVSEKER
+459 IILNQKIVSEGEKIT
-472 VSVVN
+472 VIN
-477 EIEKNVAT
+477 ENESGTIS
-485 LLGKRILVVDDNT
+485 LLGKRVLVVDDNM

-511 NPKEIIN
+511 NPKELVN

-551 TLAKLKQIEG
+551 TLAKLKEIPG
-561 FHTPVVALT
+561 FQTPVVALT
-570 ANAIT
+570 ANAIN
-575 GMREKYLAAGF
+575 GMREKYLSAGF
-586 NDYLSKPIEKQPL
+586 NDYLAKPIEKEPL
-599 ETLLSS
+599 EKLLAT
-605 IFKKVETPSSISNGQ
+605 IFKSAPAPSSKPQ
-620 SLFGDLP
+620 EQDSLFGDLP
-627 PSIYE
+627 ASIYE
-632 IGSNNKLDIAQP
+632 VGSNDKLDIAQP
-644 SDLKSSCEIPPV
+644 ADLRDDYDIPPV
-656 TENTKDLTNELLAT
+656 TENTKDLTNELIAA
-670 EETKKSRLKQLTDAK
+670 EEKKQNSTKQLMDAR
-685 IDVSKGVEFLG
+685 IDVAKGVELLG
-696 DMDTY
+696 DIDTY
-701 NDTAKDFIQNLEA
+701 NDTAKDYVSGLES
-714 RIEKLKQLKDQNDM
+714 RMNKMRELKDQKDM
-728 TNYAIEVHALK
+728 ANYAVEVHSLK
-739 SDAKYLGCK
+739 SDSKYLGCK
-748 NLSEIAFE
+748 ELADIAFE
-756 QEVKSK
+756 EEVKSK
-762 SNDVNFIITDFSR
+762 SGDAEFITSDFAR
-775 LEKEC
+775 LEQEVNRVR
-780 ERILSIFQKY
+780 EILQKY
-790 LETIR
+790 LETIQ

>member
-1 MEVQIMSNIFL
+1 MGNGYL
-12 TGCALTIVILITIM
+12 TGCALAIVILITIM
-26 LTIKKSVNNEETKI
+26 LIIKKSINNVETKI
-40 FKKMLI
+40 FKRMLL

-53 VTTTIVIVA
+53 TTTTIVIVA
-62 LIWDQTFILE
+62 LIWNQTFVLE

-87 LMFSYIYYISKSKPI
+87 LMFTYIYYISKPTPI
-102 QSIKKRLWVFNSI
+102 QNIKKQLWIFNGI
-115 VFLLALFLPVK
+115 VFLLALFLPVE

-140 TYFGFVMAIL
+140 TYLGFVIAAL
-150 YIAMMLYALLTSSK
+150 YIVMMLYVLLTSSK

-179 LIGLLIAVAILRLIV
+179 LIGLLIVVAILRLVI

-219 LKMIDALNSAKNQA
+219 LKMIEALNAAKDQA

-264 IEDAKTLEE
+264 IEDAKTLDE

-281 ITASNTLLEIVNGIL
+281 VTASNTLLEIVNGIL

-306 EITNASYLAY
+306 EITNANYQAY
-316 DVFNELG
+316 DTFKELG
-323 KLMRPRAT
+323 KLMIPRAT
-331 EKGLDLQIHVA
+331 ERGLDLQIHIA
-342 EDIPATLYGDASN
+342 EDIPKTLYGDAAN

-380 SCVKNGDVCRIIV
+380 SCVKNGDICRIIV

-441 MGGKIIVQSVF
+441 MGGKIIVQSVY

-459 IILNQKIVSEKER
+459 IILNQKIVSEGEK
-472 VSVVN
+472 VTVIN
-477 EIEKNVAT
+477 ENESGTIS
-485 LLGKRILVVDDNT
+485 LLGKRVLVVDDNM

-511 NPKEIIN
+511 NPKELVN

-551 TLAKLKQIEG
+551 TLAKLKKIPG
-561 FHTPVVALT
+561 FQTPVVALT
-570 ANAIT
+570 ANAIN
-575 GMREKYLAAGF
+575 GMREKYLSAGF
-586 NDYLSKPIEKQPL
+586 NDYLAKPIEKEPL
-599 ETLLSS
+599 EKLLAT
-605 IFKKVETPSSISNGQ
+605 IFKSTPAPSSKPQ
-620 SLFGDLP
+620 EQDSLFGDLP
-627 PSIYE
+627 ASIYE
-632 IGSNNKLDIAQP
+632 VGSNDKLDIAQP
-644 SDLKSSCEIPPV
+644 ADLRDDYDIPPV
-656 TENTKDLTNELLAT
+656 TENTKDLTNELIAA
-670 EETKKSRLKQLTDAK
+670 EEKKQNSTKQLMDAR
-685 IDVSKGVEFLG
+685 IDVAKGLELLG
-696 DMDTY
+696 DIDTY
-701 NDTAKDFIQNLEA
+701 NDTAKDYVSGLES
-714 RIEKLKQLKDQNDM
+714 RMNKMRELKDQKDM
-728 TNYAIEVHALK
+728 ANYAVEVHSLK
-739 SDAKYLGCK
+739 SDSKYLGCK
-748 NLSEIAFE
+748 ELADIAFE
-756 QEVKSK
+756 EEVKSK
-762 SNDVNFIITDFSR
+762 SGDAEFITSDFAR
-775 LEKEC
+775 LEQEVNRVR
-780 ERILSIFQKY
+780 EILQKY
-790 LETIR
+790 LETIQ

>member
-1 MEVQIMSNIFL
+1 MGNGYL

-26 LTIKKSVNNEETKI
+26 LIIKKSINNVETKI
-40 FKKMLI
+40 FKRMLL

-53 VTTTIVIVA
+53 TTTTIVIVA
-62 LIWDQTFILE
+62 LIWNQTFVLE

-87 LMFSYIYYISKSKPI
+87 LMFTYIYYISKPTPI
-102 QSIKKRLWVFNSI
+102 QNIKKRLWLFNGI
-115 VFLLALFLPVK
+115 VFLLALFLPVE

-140 TYFGFVMAIL
+140 TYLGFVIAAL
-150 YIAMMLYALLTSSK
+150 YIVMMLYVLLTSSK

-179 LIGLLIAVAILRLIV
+179 LIGLLIVVAILRLVI

-208 LIMIFTIENPD
+208 LIMTFTIENPD
-219 LKMIDALNSAKNQA
+219 LKMIESLNVAKDQA

-306 EITNASYLAY
+306 EITNANYQAY
-316 DVFNELG
+316 DTFKELG
-323 KLMRPRAT
+323 KLMKPRAT
-331 EKGLDLQIHVA
+331 ERGLDLQIHIA
-342 EDIPATLYGDASN
+342 EDIPKTLYGDAAN

-380 SCVKNGDVCRIIV
+380 SCVKNGDICRIIV

-441 MGGKIIVQSVF
+441 MGGKIIVQSVY

-459 IILNQKIVSEKER
+459 IILNQKIVSEGEKITVMNENESGT
-472 VSVVN
+472 VS
-477 EIEKNVAT
+477 
-485 LLGKRILVVDDNT
+485 LLGKRVLVVDDNM

-511 NPKEIIN
+511 NPKELVN
-518 VSSGFE
+518 VSSGFD

-551 TLAKLKQIEG
+551 TLAKLKEIPG
-561 FHTPVVALT
+561 FQTPVVALT
-570 ANAIT
+570 ANAIN
-575 GMREKYLAAGF
+575 GMREKYLSAGF
-586 NDYLSKPIEKQPL
+586 NDYLAKPIEKEPL
-599 ETLLSS
+599 EKLLAT
-605 IFKKVETPSSISNGQ
+605 IFKSAPAPSSTPQ
-620 SLFGDLP
+620 EQDSLFGDLP
-627 PSIYE
+627 ASIYE
-632 IGSNNKLDIAQP
+632 VGSNDKLDIAQP
-644 SDLKSSCEIPPV
+644 ADLRDDYDIPPV
-656 TENTKDLTNELLAT
+656 TENTKDLTNELIAA
-670 EETKKSRLKQLTDAK
+670 EEKKQNSTKQLMDAR
-685 IDVSKGVEFLG
+685 IDVAKGLELLG
-696 DMDTY
+696 DIDTY
-701 NDTAKDFIQNLEA
+701 NDTAKDYVSGLES
-714 RIEKLKQLKDQNDM
+714 RMNKMRELKDQKDM
-728 TNYAIEVHALK
+728 ANYAVEVHSLK
-739 SDAKYLGCK
+739 SDSKYLGCK
-748 NLSEIAFE
+748 ELADIAFE
-756 QEVKSK
+756 EEVKSK
-762 SNDVNFIITDFSR
+762 SGDAEFITSDFAR
-775 LEKEC
+775 LEQEVNRVR
-780 ERILSIFQKY
+780 EILQKY
-790 LETIR
+790 LETIQ

>member
-1 MEVQIMSNIFL
+1 MGNGYL
-12 TGCALTIVILITIM
+12 TGCALAIVILITIM
-26 LTIKKSVNNEETKI
+26 LIIKKSINNVETKI
-40 FKKMLI
+40 FKRMLL

-53 VTTTIVIVA
+53 TTTTIVIVA
-62 LIWDQTFILE
+62 LIWNQTFVLE

-87 LMFSYIYYISKSKPI
+87 LMFTYIYYISKPTPI
-102 QSIKKRLWVFNSI
+102 QNIKKQLWIFNGI
-115 VFLLALFLPVK
+115 VFLLALFLPVE

-140 TYFGFVMAIL
+140 TYLGFVIAAL
-150 YIAMMLYALLTSSK
+150 YIVMMLYVLLTSSK

-179 LIGLLIAVAILRLIV
+179 LIGLLIVVAILRLVI

-219 LKMIDALNSAKNQA
+219 LKMIEALNVAKDQA

-264 IEDAKTLEE
+264 IEDAKTLDE

-306 EITNASYLAY
+306 EITNANYQAY
-316 DVFNELG
+316 DTFKELG
-323 KLMRPRAT
+323 KLMIPRAT
-331 EKGLDLQIHVA
+331 ERGLDLQIHIA
-342 EDIPATLYGDASN
+342 EDIPKTLYGDAAN

-380 SCVKNGDVCRIIV
+380 SCVKNGDICRIIV

-441 MGGKIIVQSVF
+441 MGGKIIVQSVY

-459 IILNQKIVSEKER
+459 IILNQKVVSEEEKITVINENESGT
-472 VSVVN
+472 VS
-477 EIEKNVAT
+477 
-485 LLGKRILVVDDNT
+485 LLGKRVLVVDDNM

-511 NPKEIIN
+511 NPKELVN
-518 VSSGFE
+518 VSSGFD

-551 TLAKLKQIEG
+551 TLAKLKEIPG
-561 FHTPVVALT
+561 FQTPVVALT
-570 ANAIT
+570 ANAIN
-575 GMREKYLAAGF
+575 GMREKYLSAGF
-586 NDYLSKPIEKQPL
+586 NDYLAKPIEKEPL
-599 ETLLSS
+599 EKLLAT
-605 IFKKVETPSSISNGQ
+605 IFKSAPAPSSKPQ
-620 SLFGDLP
+620 EQDSLFGDLP
-627 PSIYE
+627 ASIYE
-632 IGSNNKLDIAQP
+632 VGSNDKLDIAQP
-644 SDLKSSCEIPPV
+644 ADLRDDYDIPPV
-656 TENTKDLTNELLAT
+656 TENTKDLTNELIAA
-670 EETKKSRLKQLTDAK
+670 EEKKQNSTKQLMDAR
-685 IDVSKGVEFLG
+685 IDVAKGLELLG
-696 DMDTY
+696 DIDTY
-701 NDTAKDFIQNLEA
+701 NDTAKDYVSGLES
-714 RIEKLKQLKDQNDM
+714 RMNKMRELKDQKDM
-728 TNYAIEVHALK
+728 ANYAVEVHALK
-739 SDAKYLGCK
+739 SDSKYLGCK
-748 NLSEIAFE
+748 ELADIAFE
-756 QEVKSK
+756 EEVKSK
-762 SNDVNFIITDFSR
+762 SGDAEFITSDFAR
-775 LEKEC
+775 LEQEVNRVR
-780 ERILSIFQKY
+780 EILQKY
-790 LETIR
+790 LETIQ

>member
-1 MEVQIMSNIFL
+1 MGNGYL
-12 TGCALTIVILITIM
+12 TGCALTVVILITIM
-26 LTIKKSVNNEETKI
+26 LIIKKSINNVETKI
-40 FKKMLI
+40 FKRMLL

-53 VTTTIVIVA
+53 TTTTIVIVA
-62 LIWDQTFILE
+62 LIWNQTFVLE

-87 LMFSYIYYISKSKPI
+87 LMFTYIYYISKPTPI
-102 QSIKKRLWVFNSI
+102 QNIKKQLWIFNGI
-115 VFLLALFLPVK
+115 VFLLALFLPVE

-140 TYFGFVMAIL
+140 TYLGFVIAAL
-150 YIAMMLYALLTSSK
+150 YIVMMLYVLLTSSK

-179 LIGLLIAVAILRLIV
+179 LIGLLIVVAILRLVI

-219 LKMIDALNSAKNQA
+219 LKMIEALNVAKDQA

-264 IEDAKTLEE
+264 IEDAKTLDE

-281 ITASNTLLEIVNGIL
+281 VTASNTLLEIVNGIL

-306 EITNASYLAY
+306 EITNANYQAY
-316 DVFNELG
+316 DTFKELG
-323 KLMRPRAT
+323 KLMIPRAT
-331 EKGLDLQIHVA
+331 ERGLDLQIHIA
-342 EDIPATLYGDASN
+342 EDIPKTLYGDAAN

-380 SCVKNGDVCRIIV
+380 SCVKNGDICRIIV

-441 MGGKIIVQSVF
+441 MGGKIIVQSVY

-459 IILNQKIVSEKER
+459 IILNQKIVSEGEKIT
-472 VSVVN
+472 VIN
-477 EIEKNVAT
+477 ENESGTIS
-485 LLGKRILVVDDNT
+485 LLGKRVLVVDDNM

-511 NPKEIIN
+511 NPKELVN

-551 TLAKLKQIEG
+551 TLAKLKEIPG
-561 FHTPVVALT
+561 FQTPVVALT
-570 ANAIT
+570 ANAIN
-575 GMREKYLAAGF
+575 GMREKYLSAGF
-586 NDYLSKPIEKQPL
+586 NDYLAKPIEKEPL
-599 ETLLSS
+599 EKLLAT
-605 IFKKVETPSSISNGQ
+605 IFKSAPAPSSKPQ
-620 SLFGDLP
+620 EQDSLFGDLP
-627 PSIYE
+627 ASIYE
-632 IGSNNKLDIAQP
+632 VGSNDKLDIAQP
-644 SDLKSSCEIPPV
+644 ADLRDDYDIPPV
-656 TENTKDLTNELLAT
+656 TENTKDLTNELIAA
-670 EETKKSRLKQLTDAK
+670 EEKKQNSTKQLMDAR
-685 IDVSKGVEFLG
+685 IDVAKGLELLG
-696 DMDTY
+696 DIDTY
-701 NDTAKDFIQNLEA
+701 NDTAKDYVSGLES
-714 RIEKLKQLKDQNDM
+714 RMNKMRELKDQKDM
-728 TNYAIEVHALK
+728 ANYAVEVHSLK
-739 SDAKYLGCK
+739 SDSKYLGCK
-748 NLSEIAFE
+748 ELADIAFE
-756 QEVKSK
+756 EEVKSK
-762 SNDVNFIITDFSR
+762 SGDAEFITSDFVR
-775 LEKEC
+775 LEQEVNRVR
-780 ERILSIFQKY
+780 EILQKY
-790 LETIR
+790 LETIQ

>member
-1 MEVQIMSNIFL
+1 MGNGYL
-12 TGCALTIVILITIM
+12 TGCALTVVILITIM
-26 LTIKKSVNNEETKI
+26 LIIKKSINNVETKI
-40 FKKMLI
+40 FKRMLL

-53 VTTTIVIVA
+53 TTTTIVIVA
-62 LIWDQTFILE
+62 LIWNQTFVLE

-87 LMFSYIYYISKSKPI
+87 LMFTYIYYISKPTPI
-102 QSIKKRLWVFNSI
+102 QNIKKRLWLFNGI
-115 VFLLALFLPVK
+115 VFLLALFLPVE

-140 TYFGFVMAIL
+140 TYLGFVIAAL
-150 YIAMMLYALLTSSK
+150 YIVMMLYVLLTSSK

-179 LIGLLIAVAILRLIV
+179 LIGLLIVVAILRLVI

-219 LKMIDALNSAKNQA
+219 LKMIEALNAAKDQA

-264 IEDAKTLEE
+264 IEDTKTLEE

-306 EITNASYLAY
+306 EITNANYQAY
-316 DVFNELG
+316 DTFKELG
-323 KLMRPRAT
+323 KLMKPRAT
-331 EKGLDLQIHVA
+331 ERGLDLQIHVA
-342 EDIPATLYGDASN
+342 EDIPKTLYGDAAN

-380 SCVKNGDVCRIIV
+380 SCVKNGDICRIIV

-441 MGGKIIVQSVF
+441 MGGKIIVQSVY

-459 IILNQKIVSEKER
+459 IILNQKIVSEGEKVTVINENESGT
-472 VSVVN
+472 VS
-477 EIEKNVAT
+477 
-485 LLGKRILVVDDNT
+485 LLGKRVLVVDDNM

-511 NPKEIIN
+511 NPKELVN
-518 VSSGFE
+518 VSSGFD

-551 TLAKLKQIEG
+551 TLAKLKEIPG
-561 FHTPVVALT
+561 FQTPVVALT
-570 ANAIT
+570 ANAIN
-575 GMREKYLAAGF
+575 GMREKYLSAGF
-586 NDYLSKPIEKQPL
+586 NDYLAKPIEKEPL
-599 ETLLSS
+599 EKLLATIFKSAPALSS
-605 IFKKVETPSSISNGQ
+605 TPQ
-620 SLFGDLP
+620 EQDSLFGDLP
-627 PSIYE
+627 ASIYE
-632 IGSNNKLDIAQP
+632 VGSNDKLDIAQP
-644 SDLKSSCEIPPV
+644 ADLRDDYDIPPV
-656 TENTKDLTNELLAT
+656 TENTKDLTNELIAA
-670 EETKKSRLKQLTDAK
+670 EEKKQNSTKQLMDAR
-685 IDVSKGVEFLG
+685 IDVAKGLELLG
-696 DMDTY
+696 DIDTY
-701 NDTAKDFIQNLEA
+701 NDTAKDYVSGLES
-714 RIEKLKQLKDQNDM
+714 RMNKMRELKDQKDM
-728 TNYAIEVHALK
+728 ANYAVEVHSLK
-739 SDAKYLGCK
+739 SDSKYLGCK
-748 NLSEIAFE
+748 ELADIAFE
-756 QEVKSK
+756 EEVKSK
-762 SNDVNFIITDFSR
+762 SGDAEFITSDFAR
-775 LEKEC
+775 LEREVNRVR
-780 ERILSIFQKY
+780 EILQKY
-790 LETIR
+790 LETIQ

>member
-1 MEVQIMSNIFL
+1 MGNGYL
-12 TGCALTIVILITIM
+12 TGCALTVVILITIM
-26 LTIKKSVNNEETKI
+26 LIIKKSINNVETKI
-40 FKKMLI
+40 FKRMLL

-53 VTTTIVIVA
+53 TTTTIVIVA
-62 LIWDQTFILE
+62 LIWNQTFVLE

-87 LMFSYIYYISKSKPI
+87 LMFTYIYYISKPTPI
-102 QSIKKRLWVFNSI
+102 QNIKKRLWLFNGI
-115 VFLLALFLPVK
+115 VFLLALFLPVE

-140 TYFGFVMAIL
+140 TYLGFVIAAL
-150 YIAMMLYALLTSSK
+150 YIVMMLYVLLTSSK

-179 LIGLLIAVAILRLIV
+179 LIGLLIVVAILRLVI

-219 LKMIDALNSAKNQA
+219 LKMIEALNVAKDQA

-264 IEDAKTLEE
+264 IEDAKTLDE

-281 ITASNTLLEIVNGIL
+281 VTASNTLLEIVNGIL

-306 EITNASYLAY
+306 EITNANYQAY
-316 DVFNELG
+316 DTFKELG
-323 KLMRPRAT
+323 KLMIPRAT
-331 EKGLDLQIHVA
+331 ERGLDLQIHIA
-342 EDIPATLYGDASN
+342 EDIPKTLYGDAAN

-380 SCVKNGDVCRIIV
+380 SCVKNGDICRIIV

-441 MGGKIIVQSVF
+441 MGGKIIVQSVY

-459 IILNQKIVSEKER
+459 IILNQKIVSEGEKVTVMNENESGT
-472 VSVVN
+472 VS
-477 EIEKNVAT
+477 
-485 LLGKRILVVDDNT
+485 LLGKRVLVVDDNM

-511 NPKEIIN
+511 NPKELVN

-551 TLAKLKQIEG
+551 TLAKLKEIPG
-561 FHTPVVALT
+561 FQTPVVALT
-570 ANAIT
+570 ANAIN
-575 GMREKYLAAGF
+575 GMREKYLSAGF
-586 NDYLSKPIEKQPL
+586 NDYLAKPIEKEPL
-599 ETLLSS
+599 EKLLAT
-605 IFKKVETPSSISNGQ
+605 IFKSAPAPSSKPQ
-620 SLFGDLP
+620 EQDSLFGDLP
-627 PSIYE
+627 ASIYE
-632 IGSNNKLDIAQP
+632 VGSNDKLDIAQP
-644 SDLKSSCEIPPV
+644 ADLRDDYDIPPV
-656 TENTKDLTNELLAT
+656 TENTKDLTNELIAA
-670 EETKKSRLKQLTDAK
+670 EEKKQNSTKQLLDAR
-685 IDVSKGVEFLG
+685 IDVAKGLELLG
-696 DMDTY
+696 DIDTY
-701 NDTAKDFIQNLEA
+701 NDTAKDYVSGLES
-714 RIEKLKQLKDQNDM
+714 RMNKMRELKDQKDM
-728 TNYAIEVHALK
+728 ANYAVEVHSLK
-739 SDAKYLGCK
+739 SDSKYLGCK
-748 NLSEIAFE
+748 ELADIAFE
-756 QEVKSK
+756 EEVKSK
-762 SNDVNFIITDFSR
+762 SGDAEFITSDFAR
-775 LEKEC
+775 LEREVNRVR
-780 ERILSIFQKY
+780 EILQKY
-790 LETIR
+790 LETIQ